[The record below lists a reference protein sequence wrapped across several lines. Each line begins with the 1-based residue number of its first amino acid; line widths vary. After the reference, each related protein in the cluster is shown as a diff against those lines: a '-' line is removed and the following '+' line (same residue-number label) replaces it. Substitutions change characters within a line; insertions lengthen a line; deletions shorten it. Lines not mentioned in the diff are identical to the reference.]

1 MMRRTTYTSKRII
14 KMLFGILTIL
24 LLSTQEIWGQTYSID
39 LYAQNY
45 AGGSG
50 TKNDPYLISNDKEL
64 AKLARDVNNGN
75 TSQAF
80 LGKYFKLT
88 ADIDLSGGIWMP
100 IGKYYNYGNGNG
112 NNRLFFGKFDGNG
125 HVIKNMH
132 IQWEGTDAWSA
143 WGLFSTLQGS
153 SSTNLT
159 TVTNLII
166 ENAVVEKKPGFKPY
180 GPGYNVGVV
189 AGEIYGNT
197 ELSNII
203 IRGSE
208 IKDND
213 ETYEI
218 NNESKI
224 GGISGNVQT
233 DSKNETFRIFNIAA
247 DTKINMLK
255 NTSVFNNKFH
265 IAQGFGRFSYD
276 MKGGDNIIEPT
287 NIYLFGNGL
296 NIENTSTNIN
306 KGGITANCQNENN
319 AKKYTS
325 TWYYTQDVTGGKN
338 LGIKV
343 NAATFANDFVDKA
356 NTLITTK
363 SLEEDKNPWTFTNG
377 ALNMYS
383 KIDVSLVENTYNRND
398 LQVSYTLTSNQFK
411 DEYTFSW
418 TVEGEAITPN
428 KGSNGK
434 TITLP
439 LSNKKRTGVVIIT
452 NGNTGSV
459 ILKKHFE
466 IKPKYYS
473 IDLYADSYSGGTG
486 TKEDPIIISSD
497 LELAK
502 LARDVETWQM
512 KDSKYFKLA
521 NDISLDK
528 GLWMPIGN
536 TKYSWA
542 FFKGKFDGDGHTI
555 DNMHICWKDNSGS
568 WGAWGLFSVLNGQ
581 ASDEARV
588 CRITNL
594 IIDNAVVEKEEGYM
608 PVGNGLNIGILAGEL
623 AGGNSEISNIIIRN
637 SKITDNKETYTTP
650 EIAVGGIVG
659 KAVDGQIYRIY
670 NLSSEADINM
680 FDHASLKSGNTCLAE
695 GIGYYGV
702 VNNSNSFV
710 ILPTNIYVHG
720 KVSTANNRCKVG
732 EVVGNRN
739 VNAESGETATWYY
752 ANKTN
757 SSSSNIATN
766 GTQKSEVDFATTFAS
781 QNNLYISANN
791 FQDKLNWSYT
801 SGTGFNFGSTKL
813 TVKRGYNTIITAE
826 TIEGNAGNEKY
837 FWYTSSDKKNWTLQN
852 ENNAYN
858 DFSISLEDYDQ
869 FVYALLED
877 GSSQSGV
884 AKIDARKVDA
894 VMKTNEETNT
904 LYIEIT
910 NNIWENN
917 DKLNVTYSWVKN
929 GKEETVA
936 PTFDKSSLAPTD
948 KLSCHVIVTT
958 KDGVE
963 LLNKWLVYA
972 KSVVYLCPAGVTVTT
987 ADGKTISYNAGDDS
1001 NDGLTPATAVRTWKG
1016 AYSKLTVKGS
1026 WDDNTIV
1033 LMGKS
1038 DQSVTNDGSD
1048 GFPNNND
1055 YYSSSEK
1062 WENAKASSPF
1072 FRNTTIT
1079 GSWDGVDYKGVIEMY
1094 GGHYRN
1100 HSIAIFGDTRFQ
1112 YLAFNRNPNNTEGD
1126 YFDILYC
1133 QFYNLEMGEG
1143 IQMTNYQKMYQGDG
1157 TIKGAVSTSFQIFG
1171 GFMDDNRF
1179 SPLSTEGNLKKMDDA
1194 LPHGREGF
1202 KIKIKSGHFSTICV
1216 GGRQTTDN
1224 RNGVMGSPN
1233 MPIKCTIDVDI
1244 DRNFND
1250 NHNENNSDLDVAVV
1264 LAGNHEGAM
1273 VGDVDIIIK
1282 SGKIGRVV
1290 NGSLGARRNTSNYN
1304 APYNTY
1310 MGRANILIDPEHSE
1324 NNNNTDINSRVEITE
1339 IYGGSTGRGFQGG
1352 QWIENPFY
1360 GYSTITIKGGT
1371 FLIPTKCTPEEI
1383 FSGIYGA
1390 GAGGMN
1396 GIGDDT
1402 NHTTDE
1408 RIPYWTNS
1416 STKSVMAFG
1425 NYYTAKNNLCMYKCY
1440 NADTHTY
1447 TEVDPRLT
1455 NNKIIIEGGIFGSET
1470 RKIDGIY
1477 GGGSGYMS
1485 KDLWIADSK
1494 PSTYGGNIYGK
1505 AGETVTSLTINGGEF
1520 YCKNGIFAGGRGT
1533 DYYYATK
1540 AYNGNPDDYQE
1551 LGKIYGNVELTI
1563 NGGKF
1568 HCPIFGGGYGVADA
1582 KLLNSNNINTLEN
1595 MARLY
1600 GSSTVKI
1607 NGGTFFEN
1615 IYGGGDMAVVEKGTN
1630 VIISDRADIRADVFA
1645 GGNGRIKRA
1654 DTDYTINNNTWHP
1667 EKVGKVLG
1675 NTNLTFFGSTKVA
1688 PYIYGDIYGGG
1699 NLAQVEGDTH
1709 INMYA
1714 ANFAGEIFGGG
1725 KGRITDNNGKELYTY
1740 ADVTGNTFVSLAKDQ
1755 GVQINDKEKEEDN
1768 YSINVIWNKKL
1779 DSTKE
1784 NFIEWDTNK
1793 AKFFAD
1799 GKFLNPHNIYGG
1811 GNLACNVT
1819 GKATL
1824 NIQKGMTPF
1833 SLLKTTEWKVAYDDN
1848 NNPHFSVFGGGYGL
1862 NTTVDNTD
1870 VTVNVEGDYSVYDAE
1885 IEDDTEQLSK
1895 GQTPLRAKSDMN
1907 VFDNSKGIPNF
1918 TILAVLGGG
1927 YAGTVDND
1935 AKVTIDGKTFIHRV
1949 YGGGFGDPKSTSNNE
1964 TGKIG
1969 GNTEVYVKGGNIY
1982 GDVFGGGAGVKPK
1995 KDASST
2001 YTYFTNVAKVY
2012 ETTKVEVSDDAHV
2025 YGNVYGGGDMANI
2038 GSYETHD
2045 NPEAYFGNKPKS
2057 ISTFDQTNGKFIS
2070 YEATDYKSFVNIIGG
2085 NIFGEIFAGGKGLK
2099 KAEAPEYNKVGRI
2112 NGNTILHIANTNEA
2126 GMERITPMVWN
2137 RVYGGCAYGV
2147 VDGNTLVHVEGGML
2161 GLNIFGGGYG
2171 DIPITNDKT
2180 DDNSGQSTASSTLEQ
2195 VLGKKD
2201 TKNEGTYACILGN
2214 TKVQIDGGEWLWDR
2228 KADKNGNIT
2237 TWLDVQSD
2245 SEKVCENLD
2254 EFKDIIYAIHNAN
2267 TLGEITNAKA
2277 KAAMSRIINN
2287 KDTKEFFELT
2297 DGDFGSASFSK
2308 NHNIF
2313 GGGNRACYVGYD
2325 INGNSTGDGTGEAI
2339 VEINHSP
2346 VTEIIGAN
2354 GKSLNILDFTTLQ
2367 GLCWYLAEKNSNN
2380 PQFSVF
2386 GAGYGANTKV
2396 RNAKVY
2402 AQAGAMI
2409 EENGTPNKING
2420 KYFRY
2425 ASQEE
2430 DRLKYTNFE
2439 TNLYIDYMA
2448 VSKEDKKLYYGSV
2461 DGTSDDADTFRR
2473 YYNTRMAWILGIP
2486 GFTFQEIHGGGFS
2499 GYVKEDTYVETNN
2512 QLTCYNIYGGGLGA
2526 LPYGT
2531 LNETTDKDNHYDFGS
2546 VGGNSKVFFKSGN
2559 VARNVYGGGAGI
2571 ESIRVSGNNIVS
2583 LDSKT
2588 GSIIDFPD
2596 MARVKGKT
2604 EVHIYG
2610 ENVGVPPLVIDR
2622 TVIMGNV
2629 YGGGDVANVG
2639 LNTQKATAK
2648 KIDDAES
2655 LSPSNFTSFVNVRGG
2670 TILSKIFAGGNG
2682 RTADVC
2688 GDYTKL
2694 GGIYGNACVV
2704 TGRPVMTYPY
2714 NEFATGSTTEYT
2726 STSLNPSEEK
2736 YLVNPDATV
2745 NKDLMPSIMNSIYGG
2760 GQNGT
2765 VYGNTLVAIKDGAL
2779 YYNIFGGG
2787 WGDEET
2793 NTSANITGNTNLSIT
2808 GGQAMLT
2815 SYWSTTMRNWEPATI
2830 VGDKTYS
2837 PQYIPATQKFKVN
2850 HNIYGGGD
2858 KTCVVGEKDKDGNLV
2873 ENSGNT
2879 YIKLEKGLLHD
2890 NTQLLSG
2897 VSTTQFFNSN
2907 EWKEIFNKVGSPHFC
2922 VFGGGFGEK
2931 TFVLNDSH
2939 IEVAMEARGSIN
2951 KGNDII
2957 KGEEHKHFFSDYSMM
2972 DIVGGGFSG
2981 QVNGTTHIYGAGGA
2995 SCRRV
3000 FGGGFYSSVKATD
3013 INIKAIDCHDIFGG
3027 GFMGDVEKETKVVI
3041 GSQDS
3046 KTSTFG
3052 NDDIYIHGNVYGGN
3066 DVSGA
3071 VNIVL
3076 DSNGYFK
3083 DNGGTGTNV
3092 NIYGGHIYG
3101 DVYGAGNGNYLYALD
3116 KKGNKK
3122 VTVNEY
3128 YPVNPNDSESETIPL
3143 VYTVPMR
3150 ETMPSYMAASDAAKI
3165 VNINS
3170 WRPITNKVNID
3181 IKGNSTSDIITI
3193 DGDVYGGGNSASVKK
3208 VHDYDSDNQE
3218 GAIKINIGN
3227 NVNIRSVFM
3236 GCNGEALF
3244 AKSEDN
3250 DFMNKFQK
3258 LNGDVENG
3266 KELNLADTID
3276 WINDPSNKG
3285 ISTIYL
3291 STENAQRPLVYPHLL
3306 DLYFQS
3312 VETDIQGQ
3320 LTWNGSESGDG
3331 LTNCNIGTFCCGGN
3345 RGNMSVYPNSVGNVV
3360 DYTFPAGLVITNKI
3374 VGGCNNAN
3382 YNYKD
3387 LVTHEGGY
3395 LLGNTHSEYPF
3406 IKLTIKNKFEP
3417 KEDNNAYIG
3426 GNVYGGCYQAG
3437 TVRGDISVILQSDM
3451 LEGKSKEK
3459 LDNSNDFLSSK
3470 PQYSA
3475 LNVYG
3480 AGYGMESYV
3489 YGNTDVRVAE
3499 GMKCDTVSTTS
3510 DIFNASGV
3518 SANFVYGG
3526 GQQGNVIGVTNVDV
3540 LNGHIYKSVTGGSYS
3555 GYVWGST
3562 QVKVGYPIYYK
3573 VKDKQS
3579 GIYLLNRSDKNNKF
3593 IDHEGN
3599 TETGAILSDLAS
3611 ETIKQDIKLI
3621 AGDIISQA
3629 VYESIIGKQGLT
3641 TEFVKNDC
3649 FEKCISKPASPLTWN
3664 DINIKIGEAVYGGG
3678 YSVAQ
3683 GTSVLANDST
3693 VLKYT
3698 DRYNIDKAFT
3708 TENSRL
3714 VDLAEL
3720 PNGTTKGFGGNTTI
3734 LVADNSNPSSTR
3746 DHITISHQEMKSI
3759 VLPKGTDLFG
3769 YYYKDK
3775 NGNYRYISLQDHYF
3789 YGGGEEYAKPEEQG
3803 TDKNIYV
3810 YDSEGG
3816 IFGDGH
3822 QSYAE
3827 GFRSADLTGY
3837 GFAGTTINK
3846 PKIINTFQRM
3856 DILRLEDNCFNVL
3869 GARDYATN
3877 VTNKTPYSIARVGEI
3892 QMFAKN
3898 IALKGNKLQ
3907 GKTVNRAR
3915 NYMGLANNIHYVG
3928 AVTSNVPF
3936 NEASKEAWR
3945 NDTGEIPASGDY
3957 ANKSYL
3963 EVKQSYI
3970 DQYKKDTDEATFQKR
3985 NEGTA
3990 KNMIGIASGY
4000 ALKIQNV
4007 QELYDA
4013 NKKIVDKIYY
4023 GPIYGVIEMNLIDVR
4038 EDEGGGYVYA
4048 DNVHKR
4054 DNGNNPDFLETTGNF
4069 VFPYDAKQNRY
4080 IVDDCFPTGFSGLKT
4095 NDPDSEI
4102 DVHYWYVTGFN
4113 YYYNAHITCFTY
4125 KDAMKFNNDNS
4136 DGLTVLAGL
4145 KPNQPVTV
4153 HSWKM
4158 RSGHPDNKNDYSC
4171 DLEYRNYLP
4180 GKTEGNVDIDNEDV
4194 AGKYTLRVGGSSSYT
4209 YSNPEASDT
4218 EDANKGFAAVLPM
4231 NATGAFDSNNYIR
4244 QALPSELNN
4253 GDAKISFELSDN
4265 VNNTTTEYFNKHLS
4279 KKCLATLILKAP
4291 AYSKYNSEKDN
4302 KPIISKVATSTF
4314 FTLSATGNYEKVENN
4329 TNLSEGKDY
4338 YIKNGIEGEYAKVN
4352 NTTKIFKK
4360 NTDGYAPVNNIKDV
4374 IAGENYFCEVPRI
4387 YTYTIYLTIEYVQG
4401 PNINGNIT
4409 VDNCALPGEM
4419 IRLKKNNVTIAADQ
4433 AFSANGYYWRIGK
4446 RKKNADGKWEFED
4459 NTEWNITKKAAGYD
4473 TYKQGDAKTA
4483 EGLFKNCKYD
4493 KTNDYLD
4500 IPAYYFMNGY
4510 GVQLGITM
4518 NGLDKIFTVDMD
4530 NDNEFLIHNYHRM
4543 NPHKEGLDLHLAE
4556 AIKRAKEEKDV
4567 ATGTTTVPF
4576 AEPRIYI
4583 SDLSDL
4589 TAFIN
4594 FIDTIGADGK
4604 APRYGANAQF
4614 VLQKDLT
4621 VPSDFV
4627 CGTGIFHGIFHGN
4640 GHVIHGLPQD
4650 KSLLAENQGQIYN
4663 LGLESGNIAAK
4674 GSTNGGAY
4682 HCCFEQNPS
4691 SSPSSSEAS
4700 SSLSDGV
4707 STPFAPIV
4715 YRMDGSADTHYT
4727 SDDFKYGRVAYDLNE
4742 YYLRARY
4749 SNEATNPDDMK
4760 ALKYVYD
4767 YYANGDYQY
4776 ANRTDAITGKNTG
4789 ITYLR
4794 TGLDSDLPNY
4804 EQAETRHNQAHDIDK
4819 ARVKAGSSS
4828 ASSSSPSSS
4837 TPSSSSPSSAPSSS
4851 SPSSFDGVSTPFA
4864 YEPLFDANHAATTL
4878 AASNIMND
4886 FIFWGQ
4892 KLQATPESC
4901 PQAIESHQ
4909 NCYMTNRVY
4918 RTAGYYGDTKL
4929 DAFHYNAYNYLG
4941 GTMTTYV
4948 HQPSITAIDFTC
4960 KGDISKATKT
4970 INGIFYPPV
4979 DDNAKVF
4986 SDFSV
4991 KNDVTKNLLVY
5002 TNNNVDIDSDTEAYD
5017 VVNKYLRYNEST
5029 RESLIKG
5036 HHVFTNTEGFT
5047 TAFLHL
5053 VERTADNKNSE
5064 GGICENNNF
5073 CAPLP
5078 FTVTNRAWYVRK
5090 PQQYANDNTGAW
5102 EGICLPFT
5110 VHKVVAS
5117 INGEITHF
5125 YGIPTTDEL
5134 STPALNTHTL
5144 HHEYWLRGLTTVGK
5158 DGTDIAATFQRPG
5171 LTSDGLFMPI
5181 AESSGSTSAGSSSPS
5196 AGSGSTSAGSG
5207 SPSLSEGVSY
5217 TFATPFFI
5225 DTYESRLYNKDAN
5238 PYYAAP
5244 HTYSNYPLLTSEVPY
5259 IVRFPGD
5266 GYYEFDLSSKFY
5278 NDILGKSEPE
5288 QTVAFN
5294 AYGYENMETSYG
5306 SITIPVT
5313 KQMATTKDGYTHC
5326 GTFAAKDIKKD
5337 AIYSMNDKGNAFI
5350 SETSTATSIM
5360 PFRTY
5365 MTAKT
5370 TKAKALS
5377 YAPSMIKIAE
5387 STGIDKIT
5395 PEIGVAD
5402 KDDATGSYLIVRPI
5416 NNNKVRIESNIST
5429 TIYVYTITGQLYR
5442 ILDVIPGNSVYSGF
5456 QQGAYIFGKAK
5467 IMVQ

>member
-1 MMRRTTYTSKRII
+1 
-14 KMLFGILTIL
+14 MLLGILTIL
-24 LLSTQEIWGQTYSID
+24 LMSTQEIWGQDKYYSID
-39 LYAQNY
+39 IYAQNY

-112 NNRLFFGKFDGNG
+112 NNRLFFGKFDGDG

-132 IQWEGTDAWSA
+132 IQWEGSDTWSA

-166 ENAVVEKKPGFKPY
+166 ENAKVEKKPDYKPY

-189 AGEIYGNT
+189 AGELYPNI

-203 IRGSE
+203 IRGSV
-208 IKDND
+208 ITDND

-218 NNESKI
+218 NNETKI
-224 GGISGNVQT
+224 GGIAGNIQDNGT
-233 DSKNETFRIFNIAA
+233 YRIFNIAA
-247 DTKINMLK
+247 DTQINMLK
-255 NTSVFNNKFH
+255 NTGIFNNKFC
-265 IAQGFGRFSYD
+265 IAQGFGSFSYD
-276 MKGGDNIIEPT
+276 MNGGGGNTIQPT

-296 NIENTSTNIN
+296 NVESSNSETNKNIN
-306 KGGITANCQNENN
+306 KGGITANCKNEGN

-325 TWYYTQDVTGGKN
+325 TWYYTTSVDGGKN
-338 LGIKV
+338 LGAQKTD
-343 NAATFANDFVDKA
+343 AAFKGEFAKIA
-356 NTLITTK
+356 NEFITKNNLTK
-363 SLEEDKNPWTFTNG
+363 EKTTWYFNNNNISMNKNQ
-377 ALNMYS
+377 
-383 KIDVSLVENTYNRND
+383 DVYVVENYNRND
-398 LQVSYTLTSNQFK
+398 YNVSFSIDGISPETDYT
-411 DEYTFSW
+411 YTW
-418 TVEGEAITPN
+418 KVDNKEITPLE
-428 KGSNGK
+428 GGK
-434 TITLP
+434 SISLE
-439 LSNKKRTGVVIIT
+439 LSNKKREGVVTIT
-452 NGNTGSV
+452 DSKTQKEVMTKNFV
-459 ILKKHFE
+459 IN
-466 IKPKYYS
+466 PKYYS
-473 IDLYADSYSGGTG
+473 IDLYADNYAQGSGSET
-486 TKEDPIIISSD
+486 DPYIISND

-502 LARDVETWQM
+502 LAYDVDKGTATAG
-512 KDSKYFKLA
+512 KYFKLS
-521 NDISLDK
+521 NDINLDK
-528 GLWMPIGN
+528 ALWIPIGSTN
-536 TKYSWA
+536 YEEKY
-542 FFKGKFDGDGHTI
+542 FNGKFDGDGYSI
-555 DNMHICWKDNSGS
+555 NNMRILWADTNNDWST
-568 WGAWGLFSVLNGQ
+568 WGLFSAIKGTADNET
-581 ASDEARV
+581 AF

-594 IIDNAVVEKEEGYM
+594 VMDHALIEKESNTNQTEKSGNVAVL
-608 PVGNGLNIGILAGEL
+608 VGEVLTTGF
-623 AGGNSEISNIIIRN
+623 SEISNIIVRN
-637 SKITDNKETYTTP
+637 SVITDNNESYKRKQFR
-650 EIAVGGIVG
+650 VGGIIG
-659 KAVDGQIYRIY
+659 NLEDNHITRLF
-670 NLSSEADINM
+670 NLSAQVEIKMLSNATLSDKCYM
-680 FDHASLKSGNTCLAE
+680 AE
-695 GIGYYGV
+695 GIGRYGAPKT
-702 VNNSNSFV
+702 SSSYA
-710 ILPTNIYVHG
+710 IPLTNIYVHG
-720 KVSTANNRCKVG
+720 SIETTINSNNCYIGGVIGNNANN
-732 EVVGNRN
+732 NN
-739 VNAESGETATWYY
+739 ITSTSSTWYY
-752 ANKTN
+752 TEAVNVATTN
-757 SSSSNIATN
+757 VVNY
-766 GTQKSEVDFATTFAS
+766 GTKQPLADFANIFAVNCNS
-781 QNNLYISANN
+781 YIAEKNIDGKSVWTYINSIG
-791 FQDKLNWSYT
+791 FKFSFTRLT
-801 SGTGFNFGSTKL
+801 VERGFNAE
-813 TVKRGYNTIITAE
+813 ITAE
-826 TIEGNAGNEKY
+826 TVKGNAANEKY
-837 FWYTSSDKKNWTLQN
+837 FWYTSANKKIWELQN
-852 ENNAYN
+852 KDAASNP
-858 DFSISLEDYDQ
+858 FTLPRKDYDQ
-869 FVYALLED
+869 YVYAELAD
-877 GSSQSGV
+877 GSSRSGIIKIEAV
-884 AKIDARKVDA
+884 RVEAKLIS
-894 VMKTNEETNT
+894 NSGENT
-904 LYIEIT
+904 ISINVT
-910 NNIWENN
+910 NNIWNNNDYLNITYTWVKNDDEEHPVSTTSTYDKSELGNN
-917 DKLNVTYSWVKN
+917 DKLK
-929 GKEETVA
+929 
-936 PTFDKSSLAPTD
+936 
-948 KLSCHVIVTT
+948 CHVVVKSQDGIV
-958 KDGVE
+958 
-963 LLNKWLVYA
+963 LLDNWLVYV
-972 KSVVYLCPAGVTVTT
+972 KSVIYICPAGVTVGSTT
-987 ADGKTISYNAGDDS
+987 YNAGNDN
-1001 NDGLTPATAVRTWKG
+1001 NDGLTPETAVLTWNG
-1016 AYSKLTVKGS
+1016 AYTKLDKEGS
-1026 WDDNTIV
+1026 WDDNIIV
-1033 LMGKS
+1033 LMGRS
-1038 DQSVTNDGSD
+1038 DYGVTNNSSNGFTSVT
-1048 GFPNNND
+1048 F
-1055 YYSSSEK
+1055 YSSSD
-1062 WENAKASSPF
+1062 WEDKKKNSPF
-1072 FRNTTIT
+1072 FKNATIT
-1079 GSWDGVDYKGVIEMY
+1079 GSWNDVDYHGVMQMKGGSNRDESLPIY
-1094 GGHYRN
+1094 
-1100 HSIAIFGDTRFQ
+1100 GDTRFQ
-1112 YLAFNRNPNNTEGD
+1112 HLTFERSNNNSD
-1126 YFDILYC
+1126 KYDILYC
-1133 QFYNLEMGEG
+1133 QYNNLEMGEG
-1143 IQMTNYQKMYQGDG
+1143 IQMINYRDMFDADG
-1157 TIKGAVSTSFQIFG
+1157 TISGAKSTSFQIFG
-1171 GFMDDNRF
+1171 GFKDDARF
-1179 SPLSTEGNLKKMDDA
+1179 RNLWQGDNLKKMDES
-1194 LPHGREGF
+1194 LPHGHEGF
-1202 KIKIKSGHFSTICV
+1202 SIKIKSGHYSTICV
-1216 GGRQTTDN
+1216 GGRQTQSN
-1224 RNGVMGSPN
+1224 INGLMGSPN
-1233 MPIKCTIDVDI
+1233 MPIKCTIDIDI
-1244 DRNFND
+1244 DRDFND
-1250 NHNENNSDLDVAVV
+1250 KHTSGNGDKTPTLDVAVV

-1290 NGSLGARRNTSNYN
+1290 NGSLGAKRKVNDNSN
-1304 APYNTY
+1304 APYNTF
-1310 MGRANILIDPEHSE
+1310 MGRANILIDPAQSE
-1324 NNNNTDINSRVEITE
+1324 NNKQTKDINSRVEITE
-1339 IYGGSTGRGFQGG
+1339 IYGGSAGRGFGDNEEV
-1352 QWIENPFY
+1352 ENPFY
-1360 GYSTITIKGGT
+1360 GQSTITIKGGT
-1371 FLIPTKCTPEEI
+1371 FLIPTECNQDMI

-1396 GIGDDT
+1396 GIGDDA
-1402 NHTTDE
+1402 NHTPDT
-1408 RIPYWTNS
+1408 RIPYWNDVNTKSVINFGGYATAKDKLCLYHCYNS
-1416 STKSVMAFG
+1416 STRTF
-1425 NYYTAKNNLCMYKCY
+1425 T
-1440 NADTHTY
+1440 DI
-1447 TEVDPRLT
+1447 DPRETST
-1455 NNKIIIEGGIFGSET
+1455 NIIIEGGIFGSST
-1470 RKIDGIY
+1470 KPIDGIY
-1477 GGGSGYMS
+1477 AGGSGYMS
-1485 KDLWIADSK
+1485 LDLWPHKGIPSK
-1494 PSTYGGNIYGK
+1494 VGGNIYGK
-1505 AGETVTSLTINGGEF
+1505 AGETVASMTINGGEF

-1533 DYYYATK
+1533 DYFYAKKDNNKIYGT
-1540 AYNGNPDDYQE
+1540 PSDYTD

-1568 HCPIFGGGYGVADA
+1568 HCPVFGGGYGVADA
-1582 KLLNSNNINTLEN
+1582 KLLNSNDINTLNN

-1607 NGGTFFEN
+1607 NGGTFFDN

-1630 VIISDRADIRADVFA
+1630 VIISDSADIRADVFA

-1654 DTDYTINNNTWHP
+1654 NSDYNIKDDTWKP
-1667 EKVGKVLG
+1667 EIVGKVLG
-1675 NTNLTFFGSTKVA
+1675 NTNLTFFGSTTVA

-1699 NLAQVEGDTH
+1699 NLAQVGGNTH

-1725 KGRITDNNGKELYTY
+1725 KGSITDGKGKAIAKDLYTY
-1740 ADVTGNTFVSLAKDQ
+1740 ANVNGNTFVSLAKDQ
-1755 GVQINDKEKEEDN
+1755 GVQIKDEKKEEDN
-1768 YSINVIWNKKL
+1768 YSINVIWNRKL

-1784 NFIEWDTNK
+1784 NFIKWDTNK
-1793 AKFFAD
+1793 TAFFAN

-1811 GNLACNVT
+1811 GNLACDVT

-1824 NIQKGMTPF
+1824 DIQKGMTSF
-1833 SLLKTTEWKVAYDDN
+1833 SLLKTAEWKAAYDDN

-1862 NTTVDNTD
+1862 NTTVGNTD

-1885 IEDDTEQLSK
+1885 IKDDTEQLSK
-1895 GQTPLRAKSDMN
+1895 GQTPLRAKGEMN

-1927 YAGTVDND
+1927 YAGTVDSD
-1935 AKVTIDGKTFIHRV
+1935 AKVTIDGNTFIHRV
-1949 YGGGFGDPKSTSNNE
+1949 YGGGFGDPTSTSNNN

-1995 KDASST
+1995 KETSGT
-2001 YTYFTNVAKVY
+2001 YTYFTDVAKVDK
-2012 ETTKVEVSDDAHV
+2012 TTKVEVSDDAHV
-2025 YGNVYGGGDMANI
+2025 FGNVYGGGDMANI
-2038 GSYETHD
+2038 GSYITLTDKVE
-2045 NPEAYFGNKPKS
+2045 YYGNKPKS
-2057 ISTFDQTNGKFIS
+2057 TSTFDQTNGDFIS
-2070 YEATDYKSFVNIIGG
+2070 YEATNYKSFVNIVGG

-2099 KAEAPEYNKVGRI
+2099 KADAPEYNKVGRI

-2126 GMERITPMVWN
+2126 GMERITPMVWS

-2147 VDGNTLVHVEGGML
+2147 VDGNTLVHIEGGML

-2180 DDNSGQSTASSTLEQ
+2180 DSNSGQSTASSTLEQ

-2201 TKNEGTYACILGN
+2201 TNNEGTYACILGN
-2214 TKVQIDGGEWLWDR
+2214 TKVQIDGGAWLWDR

-2237 TWLDVQSD
+2237 TWLDAQTDSD
-2245 SEKVCENLD
+2245 RVCENLD

-2277 KAAMSRIINN
+2277 KAAMSRIVNN
-2287 KDTKEFFELT
+2287 KDTKEFFEMT
-2297 DGDFGSASFSK
+2297 DGDFGSARFTK

-2313 GGGNRACYVGYD
+2313 GGGNRACYVGYGID
-2325 INGNSTGDGTGEAI
+2325 GKSTGAGTGEAI

-2346 VTEIIGAN
+2346 VTDIIGAN
-2354 GKSLNILDFTTLQ
+2354 GKSLDILDFTTLQ
-2367 GLCWYLAEKNSNN
+2367 GLCWYLAEKNSNS

-2396 RNAKVY
+2396 RNATVY

-2409 EENGTPNKING
+2409 EQNGNQYKIDG
-2420 KYFRY
+2420 KKYRY
-2425 ASQEE
+2425 ISQEE
-2430 DRLKYTNFE
+2430 DRLEYTNFE
-2439 TNLYIDYMA
+2439 TNLYMDYMA

-2461 DGTSDDADTFRR
+2461 DGTSDDDDTFRR
-2473 YYNTRMAWILGIP
+2473 YYNTRMAWTLGIP

-2499 GYVKEDTYVETNN
+2499 GYVEEDTYVEANN
-2512 QLTCYNIYGGGLGA
+2512 QLACYNIYGGGLGA

-2531 LNETTDKDNHYDFGS
+2531 LNETTDKDNDYDFGS
-2546 VGGNSKVFFKSGN
+2546 VGRDSKVFFKSGN

-2604 EVHIYG
+2604 EVHVYG
-2610 ENVGVPPLVIDR
+2610 ENVGVPPLVIER

-2639 LNTQKATAK
+2639 LKTQKATAK

-2670 TILSKIFAGGNG
+2670 TILSKVFAGGNG
-2682 RTADVC
+2682 RTSDVC

-2714 NEFATGSTTEYT
+2714 NVATGSTTEYT
-2726 STSLNPSEEK
+2726 STSLNPSKEK

-2815 SYWSTTMRNWEPATI
+2815 SYWSTTKRNWEPAPI

-2837 PQYIPATQKFKVN
+2837 PQYIPATQIFKVN
-2850 HNIYGGGD
+2850 HHIYGGGD

-2873 ENSGNT
+2873 ANSGNT

-2897 VSTTQFFNSN
+2897 VTTTQFFSSN

-2939 IEVAMEARGSIN
+2939 IEVAMETRGSIN
-2951 KGNDII
+2951 KDNDIV
-2957 KGEEHKHFFSDYSMM
+2957 KGEEYKHFVSDYSMM

-2981 QVNGTTHIYGAGGA
+2981 QVNGTTHINGAGGA

-3000 FGGGFYSSVKATD
+3000 FGGGFYNSVKATD
-3013 INIKAIDCHDIFGG
+3013 INIKAIDCQDIFGG

-3041 GSQDS
+3041 GSQEGKTS
-3046 KTSTFG
+3046 TSTFG
-3052 NDDIYIHGNVYGGN
+3052 NDDIYVHGSVYGGN

-3076 DSNGYFK
+3076 YNNGYLK
-3083 DNGGTGTNV
+3083 DNGGKGTNV

-3193 DGDVYGGGNSASVKK
+3193 DGDVYGGGNSASVQK
-3208 VHDYDSDNQE
+3208 VHDYDSESQE
-3218 GAIKINIGN
+3218 GDIKINIGN

-3236 GCNGEALF
+3236 GCNGESLF

-3285 ISTIYL
+3285 ISTLYL
-3291 STENAQRPLVYPHLL
+3291 STVNAQRPLIYPHLL

-3312 VETDIQGQ
+3312 VETDIQGK

-3331 LTNCNIGTFCCGGN
+3331 LTNCTIGTFCCGGN

-3426 GNVYGGCYQAG
+3426 GNVYGGCYQTG
-3437 TVRGDISVILQSDM
+3437 TVRGDIAIILQSDM

-3480 AGYGMESYV
+3480 GGYGMESYV
-3489 YGNTDVRVAE
+3489 YGNTDVIMAE
-3499 GMKCDTVSTTS
+3499 GLKCSAPSTS
-3510 DIFNASGV
+3510 SSGEFNASGV

-3540 LNGHIYKSVTGGSYS
+3540 LNGHIYKAVTGGSYS

-3579 GIYLLNRSDKNNKF
+3579 GIYLLERTDKSNKY

-3599 TETGAILSDLAS
+3599 TETGATLSDLAS

-3621 AGDIISQA
+3621 TGDIISQA

-3641 TEFVKNDC
+3641 TEFVKTDC
-3649 FEKCISKPASPLTWN
+3649 FEKCVSSPASPLTWD
-3664 DINIKIGEAVYGGG
+3664 DINICIGEAIYGGG

-3698 DRYNIDKAFT
+3698 DKYNIDKAFT
-3708 TENSRL
+3708 TNNSRL
-3714 VDLAEL
+3714 VGLTEL

-3734 LVADNSNPSSTR
+3734 LVADNSDPSSTR
-3746 DHITISHQEMKSI
+3746 DTCDHITISHQEMKSI
-3759 VLPKGTDLFG
+3759 ELPNGTDLFG
-3769 YYYKDK
+3769 YYYKHKD
-3775 NGNYRYISLQDHYF
+3775 GNYRFISLQDSYF
-3789 YGGGEEYAKPEEQG
+3789 YGDGYDKPVGQSD

-3827 GFRSADLTGY
+3827 GFRCADLTGY
-3837 GFAGTTINK
+3837 GFVGTTINK

-3898 IALKGNKLQ
+3898 IALDGNKLQ
-3907 GKTVNRAR
+3907 DKSVKRAR
-3915 NYMGLANNIHYVG
+3915 NYIGLANNIHYVG

-3945 NDTGEIPASGDY
+3945 NDIGKVPASGEY

-3970 DQYKKDTDEATFQKR
+3970 DQYKKDKDEATFQKR

-4069 VFPYDAKQNRY
+4069 VFPYEEKQNRY
-4080 IVDDCFPTGFSGLKT
+4080 IVDDCFPTGFYGLKT
-4095 NDPDSEI
+4095 DDPDSEI

-4113 YYYNAHITCFTY
+4113 YYYNAHITGYTY

-4145 KPNQPVTV
+4145 KPNQPVAV

-4158 RSGHPDNKNDYSC
+4158 RSGHPTDTNEYSC

-4180 GKTEGNVDIDNEDV
+4180 AKTEGNVDMDNQDV
-4194 AGKYTLRVGGSSSYT
+4194 SGKYQLNIGASSSEKY
-4209 YSNPEASDT
+4209 DG
-4218 EDANKGFAAVLPM
+4218 KGFAAILPM
-4231 NATGAFDSNNYIR
+4231 NGVFDEKNNYVHKE
-4244 QALPSELNN
+4244 LPSELNN

-4291 AYSKYNSEKDN
+4291 AYSEYSETVK
-4302 KPIISKVATSTF
+4302 KPIISKVATSAF

-4329 TNLSEGKDY
+4329 TNLSEGIDY
-4338 YIKNGIEGEYAKVN
+4338 YIKNGIEGEYAKVDPSL
-4352 NTTKIFKK
+4352 IYKK
-4360 NTDGYAPVNNIKDV
+4360 NTDGYASVNIKDV

-4419 IRLKKNNVTIAADQ
+4419 IRLKKNNVAIAADQ

-4446 RKKNADGKWEFED
+4446 RKKNADGKWVFED
-4459 NTEWNITKKAAGYD
+4459 ATEWDTTNKATGYD

-4530 NDNEFLIHNYHRM
+4530 DDNEFLIHNYHRM
-4543 NPHKEGLDLHLAE
+4543 NPHKEGLNLHLAE
-4556 AIKRAKEEKDV
+4556 AIKRAKEEKDA

-4627 CGTGIFHGIFHGN
+4627 CGTGIFHGILHGN

-4674 GSTNGGAY
+4674 GSTNAGAY
-4682 HCCFEQNPS
+4682 HCCFEQAPS
-4691 SSPSSSEAS
+4691 SSP

-4749 SNEATNPDDMK
+4749 SNEASNPDDMK

-4819 ARVKAGSSS
+4819 ARVKVA
-4828 ASSSSPSSS
+4828 
-4837 TPSSSSPSSAPSSS
+4837 
-4851 SPSSFDGVSTPFA
+4851 SFDGVSTPFA

-4892 KLQATPESC
+4892 KLQTTPESC

-4909 NCYMTNRVY
+4909 NCYMTNHVY

-4929 DAFHYNAYNYLG
+4929 DAFHYNAYNYSG

-4960 KGDISKATKT
+4960 KGDISKAIGTN
-4970 INGIFYPPV
+4970 NGIFYPPV

-4991 KNDVTKNLLVY
+4991 KDDVTKNLLVY

-5017 VVNKYLRYNEST
+5017 VVNKYLSYNEST

-5078 FTVTNRAWYVRK
+5078 FTVTNRAWYIRK
-5090 PQQYANDNTGAW
+5090 PQQYANDKTGAW

-5110 VHKVVAS
+5110 VHKVAAS

-5125 YGIPTTDEL
+5125 YGTPTADEL
-5134 STPALNTHTL
+5134 SNPATNTHTL
-5144 HHEYWLRGLTTVGK
+5144 HHEYWLRGLTTVGN

-5171 LTSDGLFMPI
+5171 LAS
-5181 AESSGSTSAGSSSPS
+5181 AGSPSAGSSSSS
-5196 AGSGSTSAGSG
+5196 AGSGSS
-5207 SPSLSEGVSY
+5207 SLSEGVSY

-5225 DTYESRLYNKDAN
+5225 NTYESRLYNKDAN
-5238 PYYAAP
+5238 PYYANK

-5350 SETSTATSIM
+5350 SEASTATSVM

-5402 KDDATGSYLIVRPI
+5402 KDEATGSYLIVRPI

-5456 QQGAYIFGKAK
+5456 QQGAYVFGKTK

>member
-24 LLSTQEIWGQTYSID
+24 LLSTQEIWGQTYSKD

-50 TKNDPYLISNDKEL
+50 TKNDPYLISNDMEL

-88 ADIDLSGGIWMP
+88 ADIDLKNGIWMP

-125 HVIKNMH
+125 HVIKNMR
-132 IQWEGTDAWSA
+132 IQWEGTDTWSA
-143 WGLFSTLQGS
+143 WGLFSTLQGA

-166 ENAVVEKKPGFKPY
+166 ENAVVEKKQGFKPY

-247 DTKINMLK
+247 DTQINMLK
-255 NTSVFNNKFH
+255 NTSVFNNKFC
-265 IAQGFGRFSYD
+265 IAQGFGRFSYN

-287 NIYLFGNGL
+287 NIYLFGKGL
-296 NIENTSTNIN
+296 NVESSNSETNKNIN

-319 AKKYTS
+319 AKKYAS
-325 TWYYTQDVTGGKN
+325 TWYYTQNVDGGKN
-338 LGIKV
+338 LGTQKTDS
-343 NAATFANDFVDKA
+343 AFKGEFAKIA
-356 NTLITTK
+356 NEFITKNNLT
-363 SLEEDKNPWTFTNG
+363 EEKTAWYFNNNNISMNNN
-377 ALNMYS
+377 L
-383 KIDVSLVENTYNRND
+383 DVYVVENYNRND
-398 LQVSYTLTSNQFK
+398 YNVSFSIEGISPETDYT
-411 DEYTFSW
+411 YTW
-418 TVEGEAITPN
+418 KVDNKEITPA
-428 KGSNGK
+428 KGGK
-434 TITLP
+434 SISLE
-439 LSNKKRTGVVIIT
+439 LSNKKRVGVVTIT
-452 NGNTGSV
+452 DSKTQEV
-459 ILKKHFE
+459 IMTKNFV
-466 IKPKYYS
+466 INPKYYS
-473 IDLYADSYSGGTG
+473 IDLYADNYAQGSGSET
-486 TKEDPIIISSD
+486 DPYIISND

-502 LARDVETWQM
+502 LAYDVNKGTATAG
-512 KDSKYFKLA
+512 KYFKLS
-521 NDISLDK
+521 NDINLDK
-528 GLWMPIGN
+528 ALWIPIGSTN
-536 TKYSWA
+536 YEEKY
-542 FFKGKFDGDGHTI
+542 FNGKFDGDGYSI
-555 DNMHICWKDNSGS
+555 DNMRILWTDTNNGWST
-568 WGAWGLFSVLNGQ
+568 WGLFSAIKGTADN
-581 ASDEARV
+581 EANF

-594 IIDNAVVEKEEGYM
+594 VMDHALIEKEPNTNQTEKSGNVAVLVGEVLTTGY
-608 PVGNGLNIGILAGEL
+608 
-623 AGGNSEISNIIIRN
+623 SEVSNIIVRN
-637 SKITDNKETYTTP
+637 SVITDNNESYKRKQFR
-650 EIAVGGIVG
+650 VGGIIG
-659 KAVDGQIYRIY
+659 NLEDNHITRLF
-670 NLSSEADINM
+670 NLSAQVEIKMLSNATLRDKCYM
-680 FDHASLKSGNTCLAE
+680 AE
-695 GIGYYGV
+695 GIGRYGAPKT
-702 VNNSNSFV
+702 SSSYA
-710 ILPTNIYVHG
+710 IPLTNIYVHG
-720 KVSTANNRCKVG
+720 SIETTINSNNCYVGGVIGNNANN
-732 EVVGNRN
+732 NN
-739 VNAESGETATWYY
+739 ITSTSSTWYY
-752 ANKTN
+752 TEAVSVTT
-757 SSSSNIATN
+757 SNVVN
-766 GTQKSEVDFATTFAS
+766 YGTKQPLSDFANIFAENCNS
-781 QNNLYISANN
+781 YIAEKNIDGKSVWTYINSIGFKFSFTRLAVER
-791 FQDKLNWSYT
+791 
-801 SGTGFNFGSTKL
+801 GFNAE
-813 TVKRGYNTIITAE
+813 ITAE
-826 TIEGNAGNEKY
+826 TVKGTAANEKY
-837 FWYTSSDKKNWTLQN
+837 FWYTSADKKIWELQN
-852 ENNAYN
+852 KDTASNP
-858 DFSISLEDYDQ
+858 FTLPRKDYDQ
-869 FVYALLED
+869 YVYAELAD
-877 GSSQSGV
+877 GSSRSGIIKIEAV
-884 AKIDARKVDA
+884 RVEAKLIS
-894 VMKTNEETNT
+894 NSGENT
-904 LYIEIT
+904 ISVSVT
-910 NNIWENN
+910 NNIWNNN
-917 DKLNVTYSWVKN
+917 DYLNITYSWVKN
-929 GKEETVA
+929 DDEERPVST
-936 PTFDKSSLAPTD
+936 TSTYDKSKLDKND
-948 KLSCHVIVTT
+948 KLKCHVVVKSQDGIV
-958 KDGVE
+958 
-963 LLNKWLVYA
+963 LLDNWLVYV
-972 KSVVYLCPAGVTVTT
+972 KSVIYICPAGVTVGSTT
-987 ADGKTISYNAGDDS
+987 YNAGNDD
-1001 NDGLTPATAVRTWKG
+1001 NDGLTPETAVKTWNG
-1016 AYSKLTVKGS
+1016 AYSKLAKEGS
-1026 WDDNTIV
+1026 WDDNIIV
-1033 LMGKS
+1033 LMGRS
-1038 DQSVTNDGSD
+1038 DYKVTNNSSNGFTSVTFD
-1048 GFPNNND
+1048 
-1055 YYSSSEK
+1055 SSSE
-1062 WENAKASSPF
+1062 WEKQKSTSPF
-1072 FRNTTIT
+1072 FKNATIT
-1079 GSWDGVDYKGVIEMY
+1079 GSWNDVDYHGVMQMKG
-1094 GGHYRN
+1094 GGNREESLPIY
-1100 HSIAIFGDTRFQ
+1100 GDTRFQ
-1112 YLAFNRNPNNTEGD
+1112 YITFERSNVISD
-1126 YFDILYC
+1126 KYDILYC
-1133 QFYNLEMGEG
+1133 QYNNLEMGEG
-1143 IQMTNYQKMYQGDG
+1143 IQMINYKDMFDADG
-1157 TIKGAVSTSFQIFG
+1157 TIYGAKSTSFQIFG
-1171 GFMDDNRF
+1171 GFKDDARF
-1179 SPLSTEGNLKKMDDA
+1179 RNLWEGDNLKKMDES
-1194 LPHGREGF
+1194 LPHGHEGF
-1202 KIKIKSGHFSTICV
+1202 SIKIKSGHYSTICV
-1216 GGRQTTDN
+1216 GGRQTQSN
-1224 RNGVMGSPN
+1224 INGLMGSPN
-1233 MPIKCTIDVDI
+1233 MPIKCTIDIDI
-1244 DRNFND
+1244 DRDFND
-1250 NHNENNSDLDVAVV
+1250 KHTSGNGDKTPTLDVAVI

-1290 NGSLGARRNTSNYN
+1290 NGSLGAKRNVNGYNN
-1304 APYNTY
+1304 APYNTF
-1310 MGRANILIDPEHSE
+1310 MGRANILIDPAQSE
-1324 NNNNTDINSRVEITE
+1324 NNKQAKDINSRVEITE
-1339 IYGGSTGRGFQGG
+1339 IYGGSTGRGFGYNQEV
-1352 QWIENPFY
+1352 ENPFY
-1360 GYSTITIKGGT
+1360 GQSTITIKGGT
-1371 FLIPTKCTPEEI
+1371 FLIPIGCNQDMI

-1396 GIGDDT
+1396 GIGDDD
-1402 NHTTDE
+1402 NHTPDT
-1408 RIPYWTNS
+1408 RIPYWNDVNTKSVINFGGYATAKDKLCLYHCYNS
-1416 STKSVMAFG
+1416 STRTF
-1425 NYYTAKNNLCMYKCY
+1425 T
-1440 NADTHTY
+1440 DI
-1447 TEVDPRLT
+1447 DPRETST
-1455 NNKIIIEGGIFGSET
+1455 NIIIEGGIFGSST
-1470 RKIDGIY
+1470 KPIDGIY
-1477 GGGSGYMS
+1477 AGGSGYMS
-1485 KDLWIADSK
+1485 LDLWPHSGIPSK
-1494 PSTYGGNIYGK
+1494 EGGNIYGK
-1505 AGETVTSLTINGGEF
+1505 AGETVASITINGGEF
-1520 YCKNGIFAGGRGT
+1520 YCSKGIFAGGRGT

-1582 KLLNSNNINTLEN
+1582 KQKNNNTINTLNN

-1630 VIISDRADIRADVFA
+1630 VIISDSADIRADVFA
-1645 GGNGRIKRA
+1645 GGNGRTKRA
-1654 DTDYTINNNTWHP
+1654 TDNSNIENNTWNP
-1667 EKVGKVLG
+1667 EIVGKVLG

-1725 KGRITDNNGKELYTY
+1725 KGRITDDNGKAIAKNLYTY

-1755 GVQINDKEKEEDN
+1755 GVQINDEEKEEDN

-1779 DSTKE
+1779 DSTLDSTKE

-1793 AKFFAD
+1793 TQFFAN

-1811 GNLACNVT
+1811 GNLACIVT

-1824 NIQKGMTPF
+1824 DIQKGMTPF
-1833 SLLKTTEWKVAYDDN
+1833 SLLKTTEWKFAYDDN

-1862 NTTVDNTD
+1862 NTTVGNTD

-1895 GQTPLRAKSDMN
+1895 GQTPLRAKGEMN

-1927 YAGTVDND
+1927 YAGTVKND
-1935 AKVTIDGKTFIHRV
+1935 TKVTIDGKTFIHRV
-1949 YGGGFGDPKSTSNNE
+1949 YGGGFGDPTSTSNNN

-1995 KDASST
+1995 ND
-2001 YTYFTNVAKVY
+2001 TYFTDVAKV
-2012 ETTKVEVSDDAHV
+2012 EGTTKVEISDDAHV
-2025 YGNVYGGGDMANI
+2025 YGDVYGGGDMANI
-2038 GSYETHD
+2038 GSYITHT
-2045 NPEAYFGNKPKS
+2045 NKVEYYGNKPKS
-2057 ISTFDQTNGKFIS
+2057 ISTFDQTNGNFIS
-2070 YEATDYKSFVNIIGG
+2070 YKATDYKSFVNIIGG
-2085 NIFGEIFAGGKGLK
+2085 NIFGKIFAGGKGLK

-2214 TKVQIDGGEWLWDR
+2214 TKVQIDGGAWLWDR
-2228 KADKNGNIT
+2228 KADKNGKIT
-2237 TWLDVQSD
+2237 TWLDVQTD
-2245 SEKVCENLD
+2245 NEKVCENLD

-2287 KDTKEFFELT
+2287 KDTKEFFEMT
-2297 DGDFGSASFSK
+2297 DGDFGSARFSK

-2313 GGGNRACYVGYD
+2313 GGGNRACYVGYGID
-2325 INGNSTGDGTGEAI
+2325 GNSTGDGTGEAI

-2354 GKSLNILDFTTLQ
+2354 GKSLDILDFTTLQ

-2402 AQAGAMI
+2402 AQTGAMI
-2409 EENGTPNKING
+2409 ELNGTPNKIDG
-2420 KYFRY
+2420 KSFRY

-2499 GYVKEDTYVETNN
+2499 GYVEDSTYVEANN
-2512 QLTCYNIYGGGLGA
+2512 QLACYNIYGGGLGA

-2596 MARVKGKT
+2596 MARVNGKT

-2639 LNTQKATAK
+2639 LNTQKATAE
-2648 KIDDAES
+2648 KIDVAKS
-2655 LSPSNFTSFVNVRGG
+2655 LTPSNFTSFVNVRGG
-2670 TILSKIFAGGNG
+2670 TIFSKIFAGGKG

-2726 STSLNPSEEK
+2726 STSLDPSEQQ

-2745 NKDLMPSIMNSIYGG
+2745 NKDLMPNIMNSVYGG

-2765 VYGNTLVAIKDGAL
+2765 IYGNTLVAIKDGAL
-2779 YYNIFGGG
+2779 YYNVFGGG

-2858 KTCVVGEKDKDGNLV
+2858 KTCVVGERNKDGNLV
-2873 ENSGNT
+2873 ANSGNT

-2897 VSTTQFFNSN
+2897 VSTTQFFSSN

-2931 TFVLNDSH
+2931 TFVLSDSH

-2957 KGEEHKHFFSDYSMM
+2957 KGEEYKHFFSDYSMM

-2981 QVNGTTHIYGAGGA
+2981 QVNGTTHINGAGGA

-3013 INIKAIDCHDIFGG
+3013 INIKAIDCQDIFGG

-3052 NDDIYIHGNVYGGN
+3052 NDDIYIHGNIYGGN

-3071 VNIVL
+3071 INIVL

-3083 DNGGTGTNV
+3083 DNSGTGTNV

-3181 IKGNSTSDIITI
+3181 IKGNSTSDMITI
-3193 DGDVYGGGNSASVKK
+3193 DGDVYGGGNSASVQK
-3208 VHDYDSDNQE
+3208 SDNQV

-3331 LTNCNIGTFCCGGN
+3331 LTNCTIGTFCCGGN
-3345 RGNMSVYPNSVGNVV
+3345 RGNMSVYPNSEGNVI

-3406 IKLTIKNKFEP
+3406 IKLTIKNQFKP

-3437 TVRGDISVILQSDM
+3437 TVRGDIVIDFQSDM
-3451 LEGKSKEK
+3451 LGGKSKEK

-3480 AGYGMESYV
+3480 GGYGMESYV
-3489 YGNTDVRVAE
+3489 YGNTDIIVAK
-3499 GMKCDTVSTTS
+3499 GLKCSAPSTS
-3510 DIFNASGV
+3510 SSGEFNASGV

-3540 LNGHIYKSVTGGSYS
+3540 LNGHIYKAVTGGSYS

-3579 GIYLLNRSDKNNKF
+3579 GIYLLDRTDKSNKY

-3641 TEFVKNDC
+3641 AEFVKTDC
-3649 FEKCISKPASPLTWN
+3649 FETCVSSPASPLTWD
-3664 DINIKIGEAVYGGG
+3664 DINIQIGEAIYGGG

-3698 DRYNIDKAFT
+3698 DKYNIDKAFT

-3734 LVADNSNPSSTR
+3734 LVADNSAPSSTR

-3759 VLPKGTDLFG
+3759 VLPNGTDLFG

-3789 YGGGEEYAKPEEQG
+3789 YGDGYDKPVGQSD
-3803 TDKNIYV
+3803 TIYV

-3837 GFAGTTINK
+3837 GFASTTINN

-3898 IALKGNKLQ
+3898 IALDDSNNLQ
-3907 GKTVNRAR
+3907 EKSVKRAR

-3945 NDTGEIPASGDY
+3945 DDTGKVPASGDY

-3970 DQYKKDTDEATFQKR
+3970 DQYKDKDEATFQKR
-3985 NEGTA
+3985 NDGTA

-4054 DNGNNPDFLETTGNF
+4054 DNGKTPDFLETTGNF
-4069 VFPYDAKQNRY
+4069 VFPYDTMQNRY
-4080 IVDDCFPTGFSGLKT
+4080 IVDDCFPTGFNGLKT

-4113 YYYNAHITCFTY
+4113 YYYNAHITGFTY
-4125 KDAMKFNNDNS
+4125 KDAMKFNNDNR

-4145 KPNQPVTV
+4145 KPNQPVTI

-4158 RSGHPDNKNDYSC
+4158 RSGHPTDTNEYSC

-4180 GKTEGNVDIDNEDV
+4180 AKTEGNVDIDKEDV
-4194 AGKYTLRVGGSSSYT
+4194 AGGYVLNVGASSSEKY
-4209 YSNPEASDT
+4209 DG
-4218 EDANKGFAAVLPM
+4218 KGFAAVLPM
-4231 NATGAFDSNNYIR
+4231 NGVFDKDNDYVNR
-4244 QALPSELNN
+4244 ELPSELTD

-4291 AYSKYNSEKDN
+4291 AYSEYKSEDNN

-4329 TNLSEGKDY
+4329 TKLSEGKDY

-4352 NTTKIFKK
+4352 TTTKIFKK
-4360 NTDGYAPVNNIKDV
+4360 DAEGYAPVNIKDV
-4374 IAGENYFCEVPRI
+4374 IAGDNYFCEVPRV

-4459 NTEWNITKKAAGYD
+4459 KTEWNTTNKATGYD

-4556 AIKRAKEEKDV
+4556 AIKRAKDEKDV
-4567 ATGTTTVPF
+4567 AAGTTTVPF

-4627 CGTGIFHGIFHGN
+4627 CGTGIFQGIFHGN

-4700 SSLSDGV
+4700 SSSEAPSSSEASSSLSDGV

-4742 YYLRARY
+4742 YYLRARF
-4749 SNEATNPDDMK
+4749 SNDATKPDDMK

-4789 ITYLR
+4789 ITFLR

-4819 ARVKAGSSS
+4819 ARVKVASSS
-4828 ASSSSPSSS
+4828 ASSS
-4837 TPSSSSPSSAPSSS
+4837 T
-4851 SPSSFDGVSTPFA
+4851 PSSFDGVSTPFA
-4864 YEPLFDANHAATTL
+4864 YEPLFDDNHAATTL
-4878 AASNIMND
+4878 TASNIMND

-4941 GTMTTYV
+4941 GIMTTYV

-4960 KGDISKATKT
+4960 KGDISKSTGKN
-4970 INGIFYPPV
+4970 NGIFYPPV

-4991 KNDVTKNLLVY
+4991 KDDVTKNLLVY
-5002 TNNNVDIDSDTEAYD
+5002 TNNNVDINSDTEAYD
-5017 VVNKYLRYNEST
+5017 VVNKNLSYNEST

-5110 VHKVVAS
+5110 IHKVVAS

-5125 YGIPTTDEL
+5125 YGTPTADEL
-5134 STPALNTHTL
+5134 STPSLNTHTL
-5144 HHEYWLRGLTTVGK
+5144 HHEYWLRGLTTVDK
-5158 DGTDIAATFQRPG
+5158 NGTDIAATFQRPG

-5181 AESSGSTSAGSSSPS
+5181 AESSGSTS

-5238 PYYAAP
+5238 PYYATP

-5259 IVRFPGD
+5259 IVRFPGE

-5350 SETSTATSIM
+5350 SEASTATSVM

-5370 TKAKALS
+5370 TKAKAMS
-5377 YAPSMIKIAE
+5377 YAPYMIKIAE
-5387 STGIDKIT
+5387 STGIDKII
-5395 PEIGVAD
+5395 PEIGMAD
-5402 KDDATGSYLIVRPI
+5402 KDEATGSYLIVRPLT
-5416 NNNKVRIESNIST
+5416 NNKVRIESNIST

-5456 QQGAYIFGKAK
+5456 QQGAYIFGKTK

>member
-1 MMRRTTYTSKRII
+1 
-14 KMLFGILTIL
+14 MLFSILTIL
-24 LLSTQEIWGQTYSID
+24 LMSTQEVWGQ
-39 LYAQNY
+39 
-45 AGGSG
+45 
-50 TKNDPYLISNDKEL
+50 
-64 AKLARDVNNGN
+64 
-75 TSQAF
+75 
-80 LGKYFKLT
+80 
-88 ADIDLSGGIWMP
+88 
-100 IGKYYNYGNGNG
+100 
-112 NNRLFFGKFDGNG
+112 
-125 HVIKNMH
+125 
-132 IQWEGTDAWSA
+132 
-143 WGLFSTLQGS
+143 
-153 SSTNLT
+153 
-159 TVTNLII
+159 
-166 ENAVVEKKPGFKPY
+166 
-180 GPGYNVGVV
+180 
-189 AGEIYGNT
+189 
-197 ELSNII
+197 
-203 IRGSE
+203 
-208 IKDND
+208 
-213 ETYEI
+213 
-218 NNESKI
+218 
-224 GGISGNVQT
+224 
-233 DSKNETFRIFNIAA
+233 
-247 DTKINMLK
+247 
-255 NTSVFNNKFH
+255 
-265 IAQGFGRFSYD
+265 
-276 MKGGDNIIEPT
+276 
-287 NIYLFGNGL
+287 
-296 NIENTSTNIN
+296 
-306 KGGITANCQNENN
+306 
-319 AKKYTS
+319 
-325 TWYYTQDVTGGKN
+325 
-338 LGIKV
+338 
-343 NAATFANDFVDKA
+343 
-356 NTLITTK
+356 
-363 SLEEDKNPWTFTNG
+363 
-377 ALNMYS
+377 
-383 KIDVSLVENTYNRND
+383 KIDVKIVENTYNRND
-398 LQVSYTLTSNQFK
+398 KNVSYTLTGDNLNN
-411 DEYTFSW
+411 DYTYTW
-418 TVEGEAITPN
+418 MVEGKAITPTAE
-428 KGSNGK
+428 SNGK

-439 LSNKKRTGVVIIT
+439 LSNKKRTAVVIIKDANT
-452 NGNTGSV
+452 NTV
-459 ILKKHFE
+459 IHEKHFN

-473 IDLYADSYSGGTG
+473 IDLFADKYTGGTG
-486 TKEDPIIISSD
+486 TKEDPFIISSD

-502 LARDVETWQM
+502 LARDVETGQ
-512 KDSKYFKLA
+512 SYECKYFKLA
-521 NDISLDK
+521 NDIKLDK

-536 TKYSWA
+536 PYDSWDL
-542 FFKGKFDGDGHTI
+542 FKGKFDGDGHTI
-555 DNMHICWKDNSGS
+555 DNMHICWNDKSGKWS
-568 WGAWGLFSVLNGQ
+568 AWGLFAALQSTNG
-581 ASDEARV
+581 STEEGKCMV
-588 CRITNL
+588 TNL

-608 PVGNGLNIGILAGEL
+608 PVGNGLKIGILAGEMI
-623 AGGNSEISNIIIRN
+623 NNNIEISNIIIRN

-650 EIAVGGIVG
+650 YITIGGIVG
-659 KAVDGQIYRIY
+659 KAQDGQSYRIF
-670 NLSSEADINM
+670 NLSADVDIKM
-680 FDHASLKSGNTCLAE
+680 FDLASHKSDAYLAE
-695 GIGYYGV
+695 GFGYYGW
-702 VNNSNSFV
+702 VNNSDSHV

-720 KVSTANNRCKVG
+720 KVSTADKDNRCKVG
-732 EVVGNRN
+732 ELVGNRI
-739 VNAESGETATWYY
+739 VNAETGNTATWYY
-752 ANKTN
+752 ANKVSGPAN
-757 SSSSNIATN
+757 NVMSN
-766 GTQKSEVDFATTFAS
+766 GTQKNIADFATTFAS
-781 QNNLYISANN
+781 QNNLFLSSKN
-791 FQDKLNWSYT
+791 FQDKLNWSY
-801 SGTGFNFGSTKL
+801 SASTGFSFGITKL
-813 TVKRGYNTIITAE
+813 IVKRGTPTIITAE
-826 TIEGNAGNEKY
+826 TNNADNEKY
-837 FWYTSSDKKNWTLQN
+837 FWYTSSDKKNWTLAN

-858 DFSISLEDYDQ
+858 NFSLSLKDYDQ
-869 FVYALLED
+869 YVYAVMED
-877 GSSQSGV
+877 GSTQSGV
-884 AKIDARKVDA
+884 VKIDARRVDA
-894 VMKTNEETNT
+894 VIKTSADSKN
-904 LYIEIT
+904 LYIDIT

-917 DKLNVTYSWVKN
+917 NKLNATYSWVKN
-929 GKEETVA
+929 DKEVSTD
-936 PTFDKSSLAPTD
+936 PTFDKTSLSSTD
-948 KLSCHVIVTT
+948 KLGCHVIVTT
-958 KDGVE
+958 QDGEETIV
-963 LLNKWLVYA
+963 LLDKWLFYV
-972 KSVVYLCPAGVTVTT
+972 KSVVYLCPADVTVG
-987 ADGKTISYNAGDDS
+987 DKTYKAGNDS
-1001 NDGLTPATAVRTWKG
+1001 NDGLTPETAVQTWKG
-1016 AYSKLTVKGS
+1016 AYSKLEKQGS
-1026 WDDNTIV
+1026 WDDNIIV

-1038 DQSVTNDGSD
+1038 GQDVTNNTDN
-1048 GFPNNND
+1048 GFSSTGYWSGDNLDKWND
-1055 YYSSSEK
+1055 AKKSPLFK
-1062 WENAKASSPF
+1062 NA
-1072 FRNTTIT
+1072 TIR
-1079 GSWDGVDYKGVIEMY
+1079 GSWGGVDYAGEISMRGGNEWNKGLT
-1094 GGHYRN
+1094 
-1100 HSIAIFGDTRFQ
+1100 IFGDTRFQ
-1112 YLAFNRNPNNTEGD
+1112 YITFRRVNES
-1126 YFDILYC
+1126 YDILYC
-1133 QFYNLEMGEG
+1133 NYNNLEMGEG
-1143 IQMTNYQKMYQGDG
+1143 IQMKNYNQKFNGDG
-1157 TIKGAVSTSFQIFG
+1157 TLDGATSTSFEIFG
-1171 GFMDDNRF
+1171 GTLNDARF
-1179 SPLSTEGNLKKMDDA
+1179 RPLSTEGNLKKMEESY
-1194 LPHGREGF
+1194 PHGREGF
-1202 KIKIKSGHFSTICV
+1202 KIKIKSGHYSTICV
-1216 GGRQTTDN
+1216 GDRQIN
-1224 RNGVMGSPN
+1224 EYMNGIMGSPN
-1233 MPIKCTIDVDI
+1233 MPIKCTIDIDI
-1244 DRNFND
+1244 DRDYND
-1250 NHNENNSDLDVAVV
+1250 AHTSGNDKMTPTLDVAVV

-1273 VGDVDIIIK
+1273 VGDVNIIIK

-1290 NGSLGARRNTSNYN
+1290 NGSLGNLREVNGYN
-1304 APYNTY
+1304 APYNTF
-1310 MGRANILIDPEHSE
+1310 MGRANILIDPAQSE
-1324 NNNNTDINSRVEITE
+1324 SNKNENINSRVEITE
-1339 IYGGSTGRGFQGG
+1339 IYGGSTGRGFDKSGN
-1352 QWIENPFY
+1352 IENPFY
-1360 GYSTITIKGGT
+1360 GQSTITIKGGT
-1371 FLIPTKCTPEEI
+1371 FLIPDTCNRDNI

-1396 GIGDDT
+1396 GIGDNTHKTPDK
-1402 NHTTDE
+1402 
-1408 RIPYWTNS
+1408 RIPYWKDS
-1416 STKSVMAFG
+1416 SKKSVMMFG
-1425 NYYTAKNNLCMYKCY
+1425 NYDDAIANLCMYKCF
-1440 NADTHTY
+1440 NDSTQEHANTY
-1447 TEVDPRLT
+1447 TEIDPRET
-1455 NNKIIIEGGIFGSET
+1455 NTKIIIEGGIFGSED
-1470 RKIDGIY
+1470 KPIDGIY
-1477 GGGSGYMS
+1477 AGGSGYMS
-1485 KDLWIADSK
+1485 SDLWTKSK
-1494 PSTYGGNIYGK
+1494 VSPSIYGGNMYGK
-1505 AGETVTSLTINGGEF
+1505 AGETVASLIINGGEF

-1533 DYYYATK
+1533 DYYYNTN
-1540 AYNGNPDDYQE
+1540 AYSGTYSDYQE

-1563 NGGKF
+1563 NGGTF
-1568 HCPIFGGGYGVADA
+1568 HCPVFGGGYGVADA
-1582 KLLNSNNINTLEN
+1582 KKQEDNSTIKTLNN

-1630 VIISDRADIRADVFA
+1630 VIISDSADIRADVFA

-1654 DTDYTINNNTWHP
+1654 TTDNTINNNTWHP
-1667 EKVGKVLG
+1667 EIVGKVLG
-1675 NTNLTFFGSTKVA
+1675 NTKLTFYGSTTLA

-1699 NLAQVEGDTH
+1699 NLAQVGGDTH
-1709 INMYA
+1709 IYIYA

-1725 KGRITDNNGKELYTY
+1725 KGRITDGNGNAIAKDLYTY
-1740 ADVTGNTFVSLAKDQ
+1740 ADVIGNTFVSLAKDQ
-1755 GVQINDKEKEEDN
+1755 GVQINDEKNNEDN
-1768 YSINVIWNKKL
+1768 FSINVIWNRKWNGK
-1779 DSTKE
+1779 DKE
-1784 NFIEWDTNK
+1784 FIEWDTNK
-1793 AKFFAD
+1793 TEFFAN

-1811 GNLACNVT
+1811 GNLACKVT

-1862 NTTVDNTD
+1862 NTTVGNTD
-1870 VTVNVEGDYSVYDAE
+1870 VTVNVEGDYGVYDAE

-1895 GQTPLRAKSDMN
+1895 GQTPLRAKGEMN

-1927 YAGTVDND
+1927 YAGTVDKD

-1982 GDVFGGGAGVKPK
+1982 GDIFGGGAGVKPK
-1995 KDASST
+1995 KN
-2001 YTYFTNVAKVY
+2001 TYFIDVAKVY
-2012 ETTKVEVSDDAHV
+2012 NTTKVEISDDANV

-2038 GSYETHD
+2038 GSYEKHA
-2045 NPEAYFGNKPKS
+2045 NPKAYFDNKPKS
-2057 ISTFDQTNGKFIS
+2057 ISTLDQTNGDFIS
-2070 YEATDYKSFVNIIGG
+2070 YEAKDYKSFVNIVGG
-2085 NIFGEIFAGGKGLK
+2085 HIFGEIFAGGKGLK

-2245 SEKVCENLD
+2245 SEKVCDNLD

-2277 KAAMSRIINN
+2277 KAAMSRIIND
-2287 KDTKEFFELT
+2287 KDTKEFFEMT
-2297 DGDFGSASFSK
+2297 DGDFGSARFSK

-2325 INGNSTGDGTGEAI
+2325 IDGTSKGDGTGEAI

-2346 VTEIIGAN
+2346 VTDIIGAN

-2367 GLCWYLAEKNSNN
+2367 GLCWYLAEKNSNS

-2386 GAGYGANTKV
+2386 GAGYGVNTKV

-2402 AQAGAMI
+2402 AQTGAMI
-2409 EENGTPNKING
+2409 EQNGNPYKIEG
-2420 KYFRY
+2420 KKYRY

-2439 TNLYIDYMA
+2439 TNLYMDYMA

-2499 GYVKEDTYVETNN
+2499 GYVDEDTYVEANN
-2512 QLTCYNIYGGGLGA
+2512 QLACYNIYGGGLGA
-2526 LPYGT
+2526 MPYGT
-2531 LNETTDKDNHYDFGS
+2531 LNETKDKDNQYDFGS

-2571 ESIRVSGNNIVS
+2571 ESIRVSGDNIVS
-2583 LDSKT
+2583 IDSKA

-2604 EVHIYG
+2604 EVHVYG

-2639 LNTQKATAK
+2639 LNEQKATAE
-2648 KIDDAES
+2648 KIDVAES
-2655 LSPSNFTSFVNVRGG
+2655 LTPSNFTSFVNVRGG
-2670 TILSKIFAGGNG
+2670 TIFSKIFAGGKG

-2714 NEFATGSTTEYT
+2714 NKLATDSTTEYT
-2726 STSLNPSEEK
+2726 STSLNPSDKK
-2736 YLVNPDATV
+2736 YLGNPAATV
-2745 NKDLMPSIMNSIYGG
+2745 NKDLMPNIMNSVYGG

-2765 VYGNTLVAIKDGAL
+2765 IYGNTLVAIKDGAL
-2779 YYNIFGGG
+2779 YYNVFGGG

-2815 SYWSTTMRNWEPATI
+2815 SYWSTTKRNWEPATI

-2858 KTCVVGEKDKDGNLV
+2858 KTCVVGERDKDGNLV
-2873 ENSGNT
+2873 ANSGNT

-2897 VSTTQFFNSN
+2897 VSNTQFFCSN

-2981 QVNGTTHIYGAGGA
+2981 QVNGTTHINGAGGA

-3027 GFMGDVEKETKVVI
+3027 GFMGDVEKGTNIVI
-3041 GSQDS
+3041 GSHQEDKTS
-3046 KTSTFG
+3046 TSTFG

-3071 VNIVL
+3071 VNRVL

-3150 ETMPSYMAASDAAKI
+3150 ETMPSYIAASDAAKI

-3170 WRPITNKVNID
+3170 WRPITNKVNIN
-3181 IKGNSTSDIITI
+3181 IKGNSTSDMITI
-3193 DGDVYGGGNSASVKK
+3193 DGDVYGGGNSASVQK

-3331 LTNCNIGTFCCGGN
+3331 LTNCTIGTFCCGGN

-3406 IKLTIKNKFEP
+3406 IKLTIKNQFKP
-3417 KEDNNAYIG
+3417 KEENNAYIG

-3579 GIYLLNRSDKNNKF
+3579 GIYLLDRTDKNNKY
-3593 IDHEGN
+3593 IDREGN
-3599 TETGAILSDLAS
+3599 TESGAILSNLAS
-3611 ETIKQDIKLI
+3611 ESIKQNIKLI

-3641 TEFVKNDC
+3641 EEFVKDNC
-3649 FEKCISKPASPLTWN
+3649 FEKCVSSPESPLTWD

-3683 GTSVLANDST
+3683 GTSVLANDTT

-3698 DRYNIDKAFT
+3698 DKYNIDKAFT
-3708 TENSRL
+3708 PNNTRL
-3714 VDLAEL
+3714 VGLDEL
-3720 PNGTTKGFGGNTTI
+3720 PNKTTEGFGGNTTI
-3734 LVADNSNPSSTR
+3734 LVADNSDPSSTR

-3759 VLPKGTDLFG
+3759 VLPNGTDLFG

-3775 NGNYRYISLQDHYF
+3775 KGNYRYISLQDHYF

-3898 IALKGNKLQ
+3898 IALDDNKLQ

-3915 NYMGLANNIHYVG
+3915 NYMGLVNNIHYVG

-3936 NEASKEAWR
+3936 NDATNEAWR
-3945 NDTGEIPASGDY
+3945 DDTGAIPAAGEY

-3970 DQYKKDTDEATFQKR
+3970 DNYKNDADEATFQKR
-3985 NEGTA
+3985 NKGTA

-4038 EDEGGGYVYA
+4038 ADEGGGYVYA

-4054 DNGNNPDFLETTGNF
+4054 ENGNNPDFLETTGNF

-4080 IVDDCFPTGFSGLKT
+4080 IVDDCFPTGFNDMKGQ
-4095 NDPDSEI
+4095 DPDTTAEI
-4102 DVHYWYVTGFN
+4102 HYWYVTGFN
-4113 YYYNAHITCFTY
+4113 YYYNAHITGFTY

-4158 RSGHPDNKNDYSC
+4158 RSGHPTDTNEYSC

-4180 GKTEGNVDIDNEDV
+4180 TGAKGNVDIDNEDV
-4194 AGKYTLRVGGSSSYT
+4194 AGGYTLRVGGSSSYT

-4231 NATGAFDSNNYIR
+4231 NATGAFDSKNYIR

-4291 AYSKYNSEKDN
+4291 AYSEYNSEKNN

-4314 FTLSATGNYEKVENN
+4314 FTKNSATGNYEKVKNN
-4329 TNLSEGKDY
+4329 TNLSEGIDY

-4360 NTDGYAPVNNIKDV
+4360 DADGYAPVNIKDV
-4374 IAGENYFCEVPRI
+4374 IAGDNYFCEVPRV

-4459 NTEWNITKKAAGYD
+4459 NTEWDITKKAAGYD

-4556 AIKRAKEEKDV
+4556 AIKRAKEEKDA

-4663 LGLESGNIAAK
+4663 LGLESGNIAASNK
-4674 GSTNGGAY
+4674 GTY
-4682 HCCFEQNPS
+4682 HCCFEYNKGIQ
-4691 SSPSSSEAS
+4691 
-4700 SSLSDGV
+4700 
-4707 STPFAPIV
+4707 PIV
-4715 YRMDGSADTHYT
+4715 YHMDGTRDTHYT
-4727 SDDFKYGRVAYDLNE
+4727 ADDFRYGKVGYDLNE

-4749 SNEATNPDDMK
+4749 SNDGNNPDDMK

-4828 ASSSSPSSS
+4828 A
-4837 TPSSSSPSSAPSSS
+4837 SSS

-4970 INGIFYPPV
+4970 TNCIFYPPV

-4991 KNDVTKNLLVY
+4991 KDDVTKNLLVY

-5017 VVNKYLRYNEST
+5017 VVNKYLRYYEST

-5125 YGIPTTDEL
+5125 YGIPTDDEL
-5134 STPALNTHTL
+5134 STPSLNTHTL

-5158 DGTDIAATFQRPG
+5158 NGTDIAATFQRPG
-5171 LTSDGLFMPI
+5171 LTSDGLFMPK

>member
-14 KMLFGILTIL
+14 KMLFGILTL
-24 LLSTQEIWGQTYSID
+24 WLMCGQTLWAQTPNRYYSID
-39 LYAQNY
+39 IYADSY
-45 AGGSG
+45 AGGDGSK
-50 TKNDPYLISNDKEL
+50 TNPYKIATAEQL

-88 ADIDLSGGIWMP
+88 ADIDLKNGIWMP

-166 ENAVVEKKPGFKPY
+166 ENAVVEKKQGFKPY

-255 NTSVFNNKFH
+255 NTSVYNNKFC
-265 IAQGFGRFSYD
+265 IAQGFGRFSYN
-276 MKGGDNIIEPT
+276 MKGGGNIIEPT

-296 NIENTSTNIN
+296 NVESSNSETNKNIN

-319 AKKYTS
+319 AKKYAS

-338 LGIKV
+338 LGTKV
-343 NAATFANDFVDKA
+343 DSATFANDFVDKA

-363 SLEEDKNPWTFTNG
+363 SLEEDKNQWTFTNG
-377 ALNMYS
+377 AINMYS
-383 KIDVSLVENTYNRND
+383 KIDVLLVENTYNRND
-398 LQVSYTLTSNQFK
+398 TQVSYTLTSNQFK

-418 TVEGEAITPN
+418 TVEGKAITPN
-428 KGSNGK
+428 EGSNGK
-434 TITLP
+434 TISLP

-466 IKPKYYS
+466 INPKYYS

-502 LARDVETWQM
+502 LARDVENWQM
-512 KDSKYFKLA
+512 QDSKYFKLA

-555 DNMHICWKDNSGS
+555 YDMHICWKDNSGS
-568 WGAWGLFSVLNGQ
+568 WSAWGLFSALNGQ
-581 ASDEARV
+581 ASNEAGV
-588 CRITNL
+588 CRVTNL

-623 AGGNSEISNIIIRN
+623 VGSNSEISNIIIRK

-650 EIAVGGIVG
+650 EIAVGGIIG
-659 KAVDGQIYRIY
+659 KAQDGQTYRIF

-695 GIGYYGV
+695 GIGYYGR

-732 EVVGNRN
+732 EVIGNRN
-739 VNAESGETATWYY
+739 VDNGTGETATWYY

-813 TVKRGYNTIITAE
+813 TVKRGYNTTITAE
-826 TIEGNAGNEKY
+826 TIEGNAAKEKY

-858 DFSISLEDYDQ
+858 DFSILLEDYDQ
-869 FVYALLED
+869 YVYALLED

-917 DKLNVTYSWVKN
+917 DNLNVTYSWVKN
-929 GKEETVA
+929 GKEESTA
-936 PTFDKSSLAPTD
+936 PTFDKSSLISTD
-948 KLSCHVIVTT
+948 KLSCHVIATT

-972 KSVVYLCPAGVTVTT
+972 KSVVYLCPAGATGTT
-987 ADGKTISYNAGDDS
+987 TEGNTISYNAGDDS
-1001 NDGLTPATAVRTWKG
+1001 NDGLSPETAVRTWKG
-1016 AYSKLTVKGS
+1016 AYSKLAVKGS
-1026 WDDNTIV
+1026 WDDNIIV
-1033 LMGKS
+1033 LMGMS
-1038 DQSVTNDGSD
+1038 DKDVTNNVTDGFTSVTFNTSD
-1048 GFPNNND
+1048 D
-1055 YYSSSEK
+1055 WEK
-1062 WENAKASSPF
+1062 QKSTSPF
-1072 FRNTTIT
+1072 FKNTTIT
-1079 GSWDGVDYKGVIEMY
+1079 GSWNDVDYGGVIQMR
-1094 GGHYRN
+1094 GGNDRSNGLPIY
-1100 HSIAIFGDTRFQ
+1100 GDTRFQ
-1112 YLAFNRNPNNTEGD
+1112 HLTFKRNEYVSD
-1126 YFDILYC
+1126 KYDILYC

-1143 IQMTNYQKMYQGDG
+1143 IQMINYTESYNGDG
-1157 TIKGAVSTSFQIFG
+1157 TIVGAKSTSFQIFG
-1171 GFMDDNRF
+1171 GFKDDNRF
-1179 SPLSTEGNLKKMDDA
+1179 SPLSIEGNLKKMDDA

-1216 GGRQTTDN
+1216 GGRQTTND

-1250 NHNENNSDLDVAVV
+1250 NHNDNKSTLDVAVV

-1290 NGSLGARRNTSNYN
+1290 NGSLGARRETSGYN

-1310 MGRANILIDPEHSE
+1310 MGRANILIDPAHSE
-1324 NNNNTDINSRVEITE
+1324 SNNKNTDVNSRVEITE

-1371 FLIPTKCTPEEI
+1371 FTIPSECKPEEI

-1402 NHTTDE
+1402 NHTTDD
-1408 RIPYWTNS
+1408 RIPYWKNS

-1425 NYYTAKNNLCMYKCY
+1425 NYDTAKANLCMYNCY

-1455 NNKIIIEGGIFGSET
+1455 HNKIIIEGGIFGSDT
-1470 RKIDGIY
+1470 IKIDGIY
-1477 GGGSGYMS
+1477 AGGSGYMS

-1505 AGETVTSLTINGGEF
+1505 AGETVASITIKGGEF
-1520 YCKNGIFAGGRGT
+1520 YCSKGIFAGGRGT
-1533 DYYYATK
+1533 DYYYATN
-1540 AYNGNPDDYQE
+1540 AYNGNPDDYQQ

-1582 KLLNSNNINTLEN
+1582 KQKNNNTINTLEN

-1630 VIISDRADIRADVFA
+1630 VIISDSADIRADVFA
-1645 GGNGRIKRA
+1645 GGNGRTKRA
-1654 DTDYTINNNTWHP
+1654 TDNSNIENNTWNP
-1667 EKVGKVLG
+1667 EIVGKVVG

-1699 NLAQVEGDTH
+1699 NLAQVGGDTH

-1725 KGRITDNNGKELYTY
+1725 KGRITDDKGYAIADEGLYTY
-1740 ADVTGNTFVSLAKDQ
+1740 ANVTGNTFVSLAKDQ

-1768 YSINVIWNKKL
+1768 FSINVIWNRKL

-1784 NFIEWDTNK
+1784 NFIEWNTNK
-1793 AKFFAD
+1793 AEFFAN

-1811 GNLACNVT
+1811 GNLACEVT

-1862 NTTVDNTD
+1862 NTTVGNTD

-1895 GQTPLRAKSDMN
+1895 GQTPLRAKGEMN

-1927 YAGTVDND
+1927 YAGTVKND

-1949 YGGGFGDPKSTSNNE
+1949 YGGGFGDPESTSNNN
-1964 TGKIG
+1964 TGEIG
-1969 GNTEVYVKGGNIY
+1969 GNTEVYIQGAKIY

-1995 KDASST
+1995 ND
-2001 YTYFTNVAKVY
+2001 TYFTDVAKV
-2012 ETTKVEVSDDAHV
+2012 EGTTKVEISDDAHV
-2025 YGNVYGGGDMANI
+2025 YGDVYGGGDMANI
-2038 GSYETHD
+2038 GSYITHT
-2045 NPEAYFGNKPKS
+2045 NKVEYYGNKPKS
-2057 ISTFDQTNGKFIS
+2057 ISTFDQTNGNFIS
-2070 YEATDYKSFVNIIGG
+2070 YKATDYKSFVNIIGG
-2085 NIFGEIFAGGKGLK
+2085 NIFGKIFAGGKGLK

-2214 TKVQIDGGEWLWDR
+2214 TKVQIDGGAWLWDR

-2237 TWLDVQSD
+2237 TWLDVQTD
-2245 SEKVCENLD
+2245 NEKVCENLD

-2287 KDTKEFFELT
+2287 KDTKEFFEMT
-2297 DGDFGSASFSK
+2297 DGDFGSARFAK

-2313 GGGNRACYVGYD
+2313 GGGNRACYVGYGID
-2325 INGNSTGDGTGEAI
+2325 GNSTGDGTGEAI

-2354 GKSLNILDFTTLQ
+2354 GKSLDILDFTTLQ

-2396 RNAKVY
+2396 RKATVY
-2402 AQAGAMI
+2402 AQTGAMI
-2409 EENGTPNKING
+2409 ELNGTPNKIDG
-2420 KYFRY
+2420 KSFRY

-2499 GYVKEDTYVETNN
+2499 GYVDEDTYVEANN
-2512 QLTCYNIYGGGLGA
+2512 QLACYNIYGGGLGA
-2526 LPYGT
+2526 MPYGT
-2531 LNETTDKDNHYDFGS
+2531 LNETIDKDNQYDFGS
-2546 VGGNSKVFFKSGN
+2546 VGGDSKVFIKSGN

-2571 ESIRVSGNNIVS
+2571 ESIRVSGDNIVS

-2604 EVHIYG
+2604 EVHVYG

-2639 LNTQKATAK
+2639 LDSQKATAE
-2648 KIDDAES
+2648 KIDVAKS
-2655 LSPSNFTSFVNVRGG
+2655 LTPSNFTSFVNVRGG
-2670 TILSKIFAGGNG
+2670 TIFSKIFAGGKG

-2726 STSLNPSEEK
+2726 STSLNPSEQQ

-2745 NKDLMPSIMNSIYGG
+2745 NKDLMPNIMNSVYGG

-2765 VYGNTLVAIKDGAL
+2765 IYGNTLVAIKDGAL
-2779 YYNIFGGG
+2779 YYNVFGGG

-2858 KTCVVGEKDKDGNLV
+2858 KTCVVGERDKDGNLV

-2897 VSTTQFFNSN
+2897 VSTTQFFSSN

-2957 KGEEHKHFFSDYSMM
+2957 KGEEYKHFFSDYSMM

-2981 QVNGTTHIYGAGGA
+2981 QVNGTTHINGAGGA

-3013 INIKAIDCHDIFGG
+3013 INIKAIDCQDIFGG

-3052 NDDIYIHGNVYGGN
+3052 NDDIYIHGNIYGGN

-3071 VNIVL
+3071 INIVL

-3193 DGDVYGGGNSASVKK
+3193 DGDVYGGGNSASVQK
-3208 VHDYDSDNQE
+3208 SDNQV

-3331 LTNCNIGTFCCGGN
+3331 LTNCTIGTFCCGGN
-3345 RGNMSVYPNSVGNVV
+3345 RGNMSVYPNSEGNVI

-3406 IKLTIKNKFEP
+3406 IKLTIKNQFEP

-3437 TVRGDISVILQSDM
+3437 TVRGDIVIDFQSDM
-3451 LEGKSKEK
+3451 LGGKSKEK

-3480 AGYGMESYV
+3480 GGYGMESYV
-3489 YGNTDVRVAE
+3489 YGNTDIIVAK
-3499 GMKCDTVSTTS
+3499 GLKCSAPSTS
-3510 DIFNASGV
+3510 SSGEFNASGV

-3540 LNGHIYKSVTGGSYS
+3540 LNGHIYKAVTGGSYS

-3579 GIYLLNRSDKNNKF
+3579 GIYLLNRTDKSNKY
-3593 IDHEGN
+3593 IDREGN

-3641 TEFVKNDC
+3641 AEFVKTDC
-3649 FEKCISKPASPLTWN
+3649 FEKCVSSPASPLTWD
-3664 DINIKIGEAVYGGG
+3664 DINIKIGEAIYGGG

-3698 DRYNIDKAFT
+3698 DKYNIDKAFT
-3708 TENSRL
+3708 TNNTHL
-3714 VDLAEL
+3714 VGLDEL
-3720 PNGTTKGFGGNTTI
+3720 PNKTTEGFGGNTTI
-3734 LVADNSNPSSTR
+3734 LVADNSDPSSTR

-3759 VLPKGTDLFG
+3759 VLPNGTDLFG
-3769 YYYKDK
+3769 YYYKHKD
-3775 NGNYRYISLQDHYF
+3775 GNYRFISLQDSYF
-3789 YGGGEEYAKPEEQG
+3789 YGDGYDKPVGQSD
-3803 TDKNIYV
+3803 TDKNIYM

-3837 GFAGTTINK
+3837 GFAGTTINN

-3898 IALKGNKLQ
+3898 IALDDSNKLQ
-3907 GKTVNRAR
+3907 DKSVNRAR

-3945 NDTGEIPASGDY
+3945 DDTGKVPASGDY

-3970 DQYKKDTDEATFQKR
+3970 DQYKDKDEATFQKR

-4054 DNGNNPDFLETTGNF
+4054 DNGKTPDFLETTGNF
-4069 VFPYDAKQNRY
+4069 VFPYDTMQNRY
-4080 IVDDCFPTGFSGLKT
+4080 IVDDCFPTGFNGLKT

-4113 YYYNAHITCFTY
+4113 YYYNAHITGFTY
-4125 KDAMKFNNDNS
+4125 KDAMKFNNDNR

-4145 KPNQPVTV
+4145 KPNQPVTI

-4158 RSGHPDNKNDYSC
+4158 RSGHPTDTNEYSC

-4180 GKTEGNVDIDNEDV
+4180 DKTEGNVDIDNKNV
-4194 AGKYTLRVGGSSSYT
+4194 AGGYTLRVGGSSSYT

-4291 AYSKYNSEKDN
+4291 AYSVYNSEKDN

-4329 TNLSEGKDY
+4329 TNLSEGTTY
-4338 YIKNGIEGEYAKVN
+4338 YIKNGIEGEYAKVDPN
-4352 NTTKIFKK
+4352 LIYQKT
-4360 NTDGYAPVNNIKDV
+4360 TDGYTLVKINNV
-4374 IAGENYFCEVPRI
+4374 TVGNNYFCEVPRI

-4459 NTEWNITKKAAGYD
+4459 KTEWDTTNKATGYD

-4556 AIKRAKEEKDV
+4556 AIKRAKKEKDA

-4627 CGTGIFHGIFHGN
+4627 CGTGIFQGIFHGN

-4749 SNEATNPDDMK
+4749 SNDATKPDDMK

-4789 ITYLR
+4789 ITFLR

-4819 ARVKAGSSS
+4819 ARRVKVASSS
-4828 ASSSSPSSS
+4828 ASSS
-4837 TPSSSSPSSAPSSS
+4837 T
-4851 SPSSFDGVSTPFA
+4851 PSSFDGVSTPFA
-4864 YEPLFDANHAATTL
+4864 YEPLFDDNHAATTL

-4941 GTMTTYV
+4941 GIMTTYV

-4960 KGDISKATKT
+4960 KGDISKSTGKN
-4970 INGIFYPPV
+4970 NGIFYPPV

-4991 KNDVTKNLLVY
+4991 KDDVTKNLLVY
-5002 TNNNVDIDSDTEAYD
+5002 TNNNVDINSDTEAYD
-5017 VVNKYLRYNEST
+5017 VVNKNLSYNEST

-5110 VHKVVAS
+5110 IHKVVAS

-5125 YGIPTTDEL
+5125 YGTPTADEL
-5134 STPALNTHTL
+5134 STPSLNTHTL
-5144 HHEYWLRGLTTVGK
+5144 HHEYWLRGLTTVDK
-5158 DGTDIAATFQRPG
+5158 NGTDIAATFQRPG

-5181 AESSGSTSAGSSSPS
+5181 AES
-5196 AGSGSTSAGSG
+5196 SGSTSAGSG

-5238 PYYAAP
+5238 PYYATP

-5259 IVRFPGD
+5259 IVRFPGE

-5278 NDILGKSEPE
+5278 NDILGKSEPQ

-5350 SETSTATSIM
+5350 SEASTATSVM

-5370 TKAKALS
+5370 TKAKAMS
-5377 YAPSMIKIAE
+5377 YAPYMIKIAE
-5387 STGIDKIT
+5387 STGIDKII
-5395 PEIGVAD
+5395 PEIGMAD
-5402 KDDATGSYLIVRPI
+5402 KDEATGSYLIVRPLT
-5416 NNNKVRIESNIST
+5416 NNKVRIESNIST

-5456 QQGAYIFGKAK
+5456 QQGAYIFGKTK

>member
-1 MMRRTTYTSKRII
+1 MRRTTYTSKRII

-24 LLSTQEIWGQTYSID
+24 LMSTQEVWGQ
-39 LYAQNY
+39 
-45 AGGSG
+45 
-50 TKNDPYLISNDKEL
+50 
-64 AKLARDVNNGN
+64 
-75 TSQAF
+75 
-80 LGKYFKLT
+80 
-88 ADIDLSGGIWMP
+88 
-100 IGKYYNYGNGNG
+100 
-112 NNRLFFGKFDGNG
+112 
-125 HVIKNMH
+125 
-132 IQWEGTDAWSA
+132 
-143 WGLFSTLQGS
+143 
-153 SSTNLT
+153 
-159 TVTNLII
+159 
-166 ENAVVEKKPGFKPY
+166 
-180 GPGYNVGVV
+180 
-189 AGEIYGNT
+189 
-197 ELSNII
+197 
-203 IRGSE
+203 
-208 IKDND
+208 
-213 ETYEI
+213 
-218 NNESKI
+218 
-224 GGISGNVQT
+224 
-233 DSKNETFRIFNIAA
+233 
-247 DTKINMLK
+247 
-255 NTSVFNNKFH
+255 
-265 IAQGFGRFSYD
+265 
-276 MKGGDNIIEPT
+276 
-287 NIYLFGNGL
+287 
-296 NIENTSTNIN
+296 
-306 KGGITANCQNENN
+306 
-319 AKKYTS
+319 
-325 TWYYTQDVTGGKN
+325 
-338 LGIKV
+338 
-343 NAATFANDFVDKA
+343 
-356 NTLITTK
+356 
-363 SLEEDKNPWTFTNG
+363 
-377 ALNMYS
+377 
-383 KIDVSLVENTYNRND
+383 KIDVKIVENTYNRND
-398 LQVSYTLTSNQFK
+398 KNVSYTLTGDNLNN
-411 DEYTFSW
+411 DYTYTW
-418 TVEGEAITPN
+418 MVEGKAITPTAE
-428 KGSNGK
+428 SNGK

-439 LSNKKRTGVVIIT
+439 LSNKKRTAVVIIKDANT
-452 NGNTGSV
+452 NTV
-459 ILKKHFE
+459 IHEKHFN

-473 IDLYADSYSGGTG
+473 IDLFADKYTGGTG
-486 TKEDPIIISSD
+486 TKEDPFIISSD

-502 LARDVETWQM
+502 LARDVETGQ
-512 KDSKYFKLA
+512 SYECKYFKLA
-521 NDISLDK
+521 NDIKLDK

-536 TKYSWA
+536 PYDSWDL
-542 FFKGKFDGDGHTI
+542 FKGKFDGDGHTI
-555 DNMHICWKDNSGS
+555 DNMHICWNDKSGKWS
-568 WGAWGLFSVLNGQ
+568 AWGLFAALQSTNG
-581 ASDEARV
+581 STEEGKCMV
-588 CRITNL
+588 TNL

-608 PVGNGLNIGILAGEL
+608 PVGNGLKIGILAGEMI
-623 AGGNSEISNIIIRN
+623 NNNIEISNIIIRN

-650 EIAVGGIVG
+650 YITIGGIVG
-659 KAVDGQIYRIY
+659 KAQDGQSYRIF
-670 NLSSEADINM
+670 NLSADVDIKM
-680 FDHASLKSGNTCLAE
+680 FDLASHKSDAYLAE
-695 GIGYYGV
+695 GFGYYGW
-702 VNNSNSFV
+702 VNNSDSHV

-720 KVSTANNRCKVG
+720 KVSTADKDNRCKVG
-732 EVVGNRN
+732 ELVGNRI
-739 VNAESGETATWYY
+739 VNAETGNTATWYY
-752 ANKTN
+752 ANKVSGPAN
-757 SSSSNIATN
+757 NVMSN
-766 GTQKSEVDFATTFAS
+766 GTQKNIADFATTFAS
-781 QNNLYISANN
+781 QNNLFLSSKN
-791 FQDKLNWSYT
+791 FQDKLNWSY
-801 SGTGFNFGSTKL
+801 SASTGFSFGITKL
-813 TVKRGYNTIITAE
+813 IVKRGTPTIITAE
-826 TIEGNAGNEKY
+826 TNNADNEKY
-837 FWYTSSDKKNWTLQN
+837 FWYTSSDKKNWTLAN

-858 DFSISLEDYDQ
+858 NFSLSLKDYDQ
-869 FVYALLED
+869 YVYAVMED
-877 GSSQSGV
+877 SSTQSGV
-884 AKIDARKVDA
+884 VKIDARRVDA
-894 VMKTNEETNT
+894 VIKTSADSKN
-904 LYIEIT
+904 LYIDIT

-917 DKLNVTYSWVKN
+917 NKLNATYSWVKN
-929 GKEETVA
+929 DKEVSTD
-936 PTFDKSSLAPTD
+936 PTFDKTSLSSTD
-948 KLSCHVIVTT
+948 KLGCHVIVTT
-958 KDGVE
+958 QDGEETIV
-963 LLNKWLVYA
+963 LLDKWLFYV
-972 KSVVYLCPAGVTVTT
+972 KSVVYLCPADVTVG
-987 ADGKTISYNAGDDS
+987 DKTYKAGNDS
-1001 NDGLTPATAVRTWKG
+1001 NDGLTPETAVQTWKG
-1016 AYSKLTVKGS
+1016 AYSKLEKQGS
-1026 WDDNTIV
+1026 WDDNIIV

-1038 DQSVTNDGSD
+1038 GQDVTNNTDN
-1048 GFPNNND
+1048 GFSSTGYWSGDNLDKWND
-1055 YYSSSEK
+1055 AKKSPLFK
-1062 WENAKASSPF
+1062 NA
-1072 FRNTTIT
+1072 TIR
-1079 GSWDGVDYKGVIEMY
+1079 GSWGGVDYAGEISMRGGNEWNKGLT
-1094 GGHYRN
+1094 
-1100 HSIAIFGDTRFQ
+1100 IFGDTRFQ
-1112 YLAFNRNPNNTEGD
+1112 YITFRRVNES
-1126 YFDILYC
+1126 YDILYC
-1133 QFYNLEMGEG
+1133 NYNNLEMGEG
-1143 IQMTNYQKMYQGDG
+1143 IQMKNYNQKFNGDG
-1157 TIKGAVSTSFQIFG
+1157 TLDGATSTSFEIFG
-1171 GFMDDNRF
+1171 GTLNDARF
-1179 SPLSTEGNLKKMDDA
+1179 RPLSTEGNLKKMEESY
-1194 LPHGREGF
+1194 PHGREGF
-1202 KIKIKSGHFSTICV
+1202 KIKIKSGHYSTICV
-1216 GGRQTTDN
+1216 GDRQIN
-1224 RNGVMGSPN
+1224 EYMNGIMGSPN
-1233 MPIKCTIDVDI
+1233 MPIKCTIDIDI
-1244 DRNFND
+1244 DRDYND
-1250 NHNENNSDLDVAVV
+1250 AHTSGNDKITPTLDVAVV

-1273 VGDVDIIIK
+1273 VGDVNIIIK

-1290 NGSLGARRNTSNYN
+1290 NGSLGNLREVNGYN
-1304 APYNTY
+1304 APYNTF
-1310 MGRANILIDPEHSE
+1310 MGRANILIDPAQSE
-1324 NNNNTDINSRVEITE
+1324 SNKNENINSRVEITE
-1339 IYGGSTGRGFQGG
+1339 IYGGSTGRGFDKSGN
-1352 QWIENPFY
+1352 IENPFY
-1360 GYSTITIKGGT
+1360 GQSTITIKGGT
-1371 FLIPTKCTPEEI
+1371 FLIPDTCNRDNI

-1396 GIGDDT
+1396 GIGDNTHKTPDK
-1402 NHTTDE
+1402 
-1408 RIPYWTNS
+1408 RIPYWKDS
-1416 STKSVMAFG
+1416 SKKSVMMFG
-1425 NYYTAKNNLCMYKCY
+1425 NYDDAIANLCMYKCF
-1440 NADTHTY
+1440 NDSTQEHANTY
-1447 TEVDPRLT
+1447 TEIDPRET
-1455 NNKIIIEGGIFGSET
+1455 NTKIIIEGGIFGSED
-1470 RKIDGIY
+1470 KPIDGIY
-1477 GGGSGYMS
+1477 AGGSGYMS
-1485 KDLWIADSK
+1485 SDLWTKSK
-1494 PSTYGGNIYGK
+1494 VSPSIYGGNMYGK
-1505 AGETVTSLTINGGEF
+1505 AGETVASLIINGGEF

-1533 DYYYATK
+1533 DYYYNTN
-1540 AYNGNPDDYQE
+1540 AYSGTYSDYQE

-1563 NGGKF
+1563 NGGTF
-1568 HCPIFGGGYGVADA
+1568 HCPVFGGGYGVADA
-1582 KLLNSNNINTLEN
+1582 KKQEDNSTIKTLNN

-1630 VIISDRADIRADVFA
+1630 VIISDSADIRADVFA

-1654 DTDYTINNNTWHP
+1654 TTDNTINNNTWHP
-1667 EKVGKVLG
+1667 EIVGKVLG
-1675 NTNLTFFGSTKVA
+1675 NTKLTFYGSTTLA

-1699 NLAQVEGDTH
+1699 NLAQVGGDTH
-1709 INMYA
+1709 IYIYA

-1725 KGRITDNNGKELYTY
+1725 KGRITDGNSNAIAKDLYTY
-1740 ADVTGNTFVSLAKDQ
+1740 ADVIGNTFVSLAKDQ
-1755 GVQINDKEKEEDN
+1755 GVQINDEKNNEDN
-1768 YSINVIWNKKL
+1768 FSINVIWNRKWNGK
-1779 DSTKE
+1779 DKE
-1784 NFIEWDTNK
+1784 FIEWDTNK
-1793 AKFFAD
+1793 TEFFAN

-1811 GNLACNVT
+1811 GNLACKVT

-1824 NIQKGMTPF
+1824 DIQKGMTPF

-1862 NTTVDNTD
+1862 NTTVGNTD
-1870 VTVNVEGDYSVYDAE
+1870 VTVNVEGDYGVYDAE

-1895 GQTPLRAKSDMN
+1895 GQTPLRAKGEMN

-1927 YAGTVDND
+1927 YAGTVDKD

-1949 YGGGFGDPKSTSNNE
+1949 YGGGFGDPTSTVNNE

-1969 GNTEVYVKGGNIY
+1969 VNTEVYVKGGNIY

-1995 KDASST
+1995 NDI
-2001 YTYFTNVAKVY
+2001 YFIDVAKVY
-2012 ETTKVEVSDDAHV
+2012 NTTKVEISDDANV

-2038 GSYETHD
+2038 GSYQTHA
-2045 NPEAYFGNKPKS
+2045 NPKAYFDNKPKS
-2057 ISTFDQTNGKFIS
+2057 TSKLDQNNGDFIS
-2070 YEATDYKSFVNIIGG
+2070 YEATNYKSFVNIVGG

-2126 GMERITPMVWN
+2126 GMESITPMVWN

-2171 DIPITNDKT
+2171 DIPLTNDKT
-2180 DDNSGQSTASSTLEQ
+2180 DDNSGQSTEMSTLEQ

-2201 TKNEGTYACILGN
+2201 DKNEGTYACILGN
-2214 TKVQIDGGEWLWDR
+2214 TKVQIDGGAWLWDR

-2237 TWLDVQSD
+2237 TWLDAQSD
-2245 SEKVCENLD
+2245 SEKICDNLD

-2277 KAAMSRIINN
+2277 KAAMSRIIND
-2287 KDTKEFFELT
+2287 KDTKEFFEMT
-2297 DGDFGSASFSK
+2297 DGDFGSARFSK

-2325 INGNSTGDGTGEAI
+2325 IDGTSKGDGTGEAI

-2346 VTEIIGAN
+2346 VTDIIGAN
-2354 GKSLNILDFTTLQ
+2354 GKSLDILDFTTLQ
-2367 GLCWYLAEKNSNN
+2367 GLCWYLAEKNSNS

-2386 GAGYGANTKV
+2386 GAGYGVNTKV

-2409 EENGTPNKING
+2409 EQNGNPYKIEG
-2420 KYFRY
+2420 KKYRY

-2439 TNLYIDYMA
+2439 TNLYMDYMA

-2473 YYNTRMAWILGIP
+2473 YYNTRMAWTLGIP

-2512 QLTCYNIYGGGLGA
+2512 QLACYNIYGGGLGA
-2526 LPYGT
+2526 MPYGT
-2531 LNETTDKDNHYDFGS
+2531 LNENKDKDNHYDFGS
-2546 VGGNSKVFFKSGN
+2546 VDGNSKVFFKSGN

-2571 ESIRVSGNNIVS
+2571 ESIRVSGDNIVS
-2583 LDSKT
+2583 LDSKD

-2604 EVHIYG
+2604 EVHVYG
-2610 ENVGVPPLVIDR
+2610 ENVGVPPLVIER

-2639 LNTQKATAK
+2639 IETNKADAK
-2648 KIDDAES
+2648 EIDESES
-2655 LSPSNFTSFVNVRGG
+2655 LTPSNFTSFVNVRGG
-2670 TILSKIFAGGNG
+2670 TILSKVFAGGNG

-2714 NEFATGSTTEYT
+2714 NKLATDSTTDYT
-2726 STSLNPSEEK
+2726 SNSLNPSDKK
-2736 YLVNPDATV
+2736 YLGNPAATV
-2745 NKDLMPSIMNSIYGG
+2745 NKDLMPNIMNSVYGG

-2765 VYGNTLVAIKDGAL
+2765 IYGNTLVAIKDGAL
-2779 YYNIFGGG
+2779 YYNVFGGG

-2957 KGEEHKHFFSDYSMM
+2957 KGEEHKHFFSDYSVM

-2981 QVNGTTHIYGAGGA
+2981 QVNGTTHINGAGGA

-3027 GFMGDVEKETKVVI
+3027 GFMGDVEKGTNIVI
-3041 GSQDS
+3041 GSQEG

-3170 WRPITNKVNID
+3170 WRPITNKVNIN
-3181 IKGNSTSDIITI
+3181 IKGNSTSDMITI
-3193 DGDVYGGGNSASVKK
+3193 DGDVYGGGNSASVQK

-3285 ISTIYL
+3285 ISTLYL

-3306 DLYFQS
+3306 DIYFQP
-3312 VETDIQGQ
+3312 VETDIQGE
-3320 LTWNGSESGDG
+3320 LTWNDSKTGES
-3331 LTNCNIGTFCCGGN
+3331 LTNCTIGTFCCGGN
-3345 RGNMSVYPNSVGNVV
+3345 RGNMNVYPNSIGNVV

-3406 IKLTIKNKFEP
+3406 IKLTIKNQFKP
-3417 KEDNNAYIG
+3417 KEENNAYIG

-3437 TVRGDISVILQSDM
+3437 TVRGDISVVLQSDM
-3451 LEGKSKEK
+3451 LKGKSRTM
-3459 LDNSNDFLSSK
+3459 LDKSNEYLGSK
-3470 PQYSA
+3470 SEFSA

-3480 AGYGMESYV
+3480 AGYGMDSYV
-3489 YGNTDVRVAE
+3489 YGNTDVIVAE
-3499 GMKCDTVSTTS
+3499 GLKCEAPSMSGTGAEVK
-3510 DIFNASGV
+3510 FNASGV

-3540 LNGHIYKSVTGGSYS
+3540 LNGHIYKAVTGGSYS

-3573 VKDKQS
+3573 VRDKQS
-3579 GIYLLNRSDKNNKF
+3579 GIYLLDRTDKNNKY
-3593 IDHEGN
+3593 IDHEDN
-3599 TETGAILSDLAS
+3599 TESGAILSNLAS
-3611 ETIKQDIKLI
+3611 ESIKQNIKLI

-3641 TEFVKNDC
+3641 EEFVKDNC
-3649 FEKCISKPASPLTWN
+3649 FDKCVSSPDSLTWD
-3664 DINIKIGEAVYGGG
+3664 DINIQIGEAVYGGG

-3683 GTSVLANDST
+3683 STSVLANDST

-3698 DRYNIDKAFT
+3698 DKYNIDKAFT
-3708 TENSRL
+3708 TNNTHL
-3714 VDLAEL
+3714 VGLDEL
-3720 PNGTTKGFGGNTTI
+3720 PNKTTEGFGGNTTI
-3734 LVADNSNPSSTR
+3734 LIADNSAPTSTR
-3746 DHITISHQEMKSI
+3746 DTSSARDHIIISHQEMKSI

-3775 NGNYRYISLQDHYF
+3775 KGNYRYISLQDHYF
-3789 YGGGEEYAKPEEQG
+3789 YGDGYAKPEEQG
-3803 TDKNIYV
+3803 TDKYIYV

-3837 GFAGTTINK
+3837 GFAGTTINN

-3898 IALKGNKLQ
+3898 IALDDNKL
-3907 GKTVNRAR
+3907 KDKSKKRAR

-3928 AVTSNVPF
+3928 AVISNVPF
-3936 NEASKEAWR
+3936 NDASKEPWR
-3945 NDTGEIPASGDY
+3945 DDIGKIPAPGEY

-3963 EVKQSYI
+3963 DVKQSYI
-3970 DQYKKDTDEATFQKR
+3970 DNYNIDADEATFQKR

-4080 IVDDCFPTGFSGLKT
+4080 IVDDCFPTGFYGL
-4095 NDPDSEI
+4095 NDEGKANPDAKI

-4113 YYYNAHITCFTY
+4113 YYYNAHITGFTY

-4145 KPNQPVTV
+4145 KPNQPVAV

-4158 RSGHPDNKNDYSC
+4158 RSGHPENKNDYSC

-4180 GKTEGNVDIDNEDV
+4180 AKTEGNVDMDNQDV
-4194 AGKYTLRVGGSSSYT
+4194 SGKYQLNIGASSSEKY
-4209 YSNPEASDT
+4209 DG
-4218 EDANKGFAAVLPM
+4218 KGFAAILPM
-4231 NATGAFDSNNYIR
+4231 NGVFDEKNNYVHKE
-4244 QALPSELNN
+4244 LPSELNN

-4279 KKCLATLILKAP
+4279 EKCLATLILKAP
-4291 AYSKYNSEKDN
+4291 AYKEYNSEKDN
-4302 KPIISKVATSTF
+4302 KPIISKVATSSF
-4314 FTLSATGNYEKVENN
+4314 FTCSDGKYNPVTSSKLSAGTK
-4329 TNLSEGKDY
+4329 Y
-4338 YIKNGIEGEYAKVN
+4338 YIKNGIEGEYAEIN
-4352 NTTKIFKK
+4352 PSKIYQKD
-4360 NTDGYAPVNNIKDV
+4360 TEGYASVKISDV
-4374 IAGENYFCEVPRI
+4374 TVGNNYFCEVPRV

-4409 VDNCALPGEM
+4409 VENCALPGEM

-4446 RKKNADGKWEFED
+4446 RKKNADGKWVFED
-4459 NTEWNITKKAAGYD
+4459 KTEWDITKKATGYD
-4473 TYKQGDAKTA
+4473 TYKQGDTKTA

-4493 KTNDYLD
+4493 KTHDYLD

-4518 NGLDKIFTVDMD
+4518 NGLDKIFTVDMYD
-4530 NDNEFLIHNYHRM
+4530 DNEFLIHNYHRM
-4543 NPHKEGLDLHLAE
+4543 NPHKEGINLHLAE
-4556 AIKRAKEEKDV
+4556 AIQRAKEEKD
-4567 ATGTTTVPF
+4567 ATVGTTTVPF

-4604 APRYGANAQF
+4604 APQYGANAQF

-4627 CGTGIFHGIFHGN
+4627 CGTGIFKGIFHGN

-4663 LGLESGNIAAK
+4663 LGMESGNIAASNK
-4674 GSTNGGAY
+4674 GTY
-4682 HCCFEQNPS
+4682 HCCFEYNKGIQ
-4691 SSPSSSEAS
+4691 
-4700 SSLSDGV
+4700 
-4707 STPFAPIV
+4707 PIV
-4715 YRMDGSADTHYT
+4715 YHMDGTRDTHYT
-4727 SDDFKYGRVAYDLNE
+4727 ADDFRYGKVGYDLNE

-4749 SNEATNPDDMK
+4749 SNDATKPDDMQ

-4819 ARVKAGSSS
+4819 AREKVSLSY
-4828 ASSSSPSSS
+4828 
-4837 TPSSSSPSSAPSSS
+4837 
-4851 SPSSFDGVSTPFA
+4851 GVSTPFA
-4864 YEPLFDANHAATTL
+4864 YVPLFNANHASTTPTT
-4878 AASNIMND
+4878 IMND
-4886 FIFWGQ
+4886 FLFWGQ
-4892 KLQATPESC
+4892 RLQATPESY

-4909 NCYMTNRVY
+4909 NCYMSNHVY

-4929 DAFHYNAYNYLG
+4929 DAFHYNAYNYLD

-4960 KGDISKATKT
+4960 KDDISKYAGTT
-4970 INGIFYPPV
+4970 TGIFYPPV

-4991 KNDVTKNLLVY
+4991 KDDITKNLLVY
-5002 TNNNVDIDSDTEAYD
+5002 TNNNVDIDSNTEAYD
-5017 VVNKYLRYNEST
+5017 VVNNYLRYNEST

-5036 HHVFTNTEGFT
+5036 HHVLKNTEAFT

-5064 GGICENNNF
+5064 DGICENNNF
-5073 CAPLP
+5073 CAPIP
-5078 FTVTNRAWYVRK
+5078 FTVTNHAWYVRK

-5125 YGIPTTDEL
+5125 YGTPTADEI
-5134 STPALNTHTL
+5134 SNPATNTHTL

-5158 DGTDIAATFQRPG
+5158 NGTDIAATFQRPG

-5181 AESSGSTSAGSSSPS
+5181 AESSGSTSAGSCSTS
-5196 AGSGSTSAGSG
+5196 ASSGST
-5207 SPSLSEGVSY
+5207 SLSEGVSY

-5238 PYYAAP
+5238 PYYANK
-5244 HTYSNYPLLTSEVPY
+5244 HIYSNYPLLTSEVPY
-5259 IVRFPGD
+5259 IVRFPGES
-5266 GYYEFDLSSKFY
+5266 YYEFDLSSKFY

-5294 AYGYENMETSYG
+5294 AYGYESLEHSYG
-5306 SITIPVT
+5306 AITIPVT
-5313 KQMATTKDGYTHC
+5313 KQMATTKDGYSHC
-5326 GTFAAKDIKKD
+5326 GTFTATDIKKD
-5337 AIYSMNDKGNAFI
+5337 AIYGMNDKGNAFI
-5350 SETSTATSIM
+5350 SDATTATSVM

-5370 TKAKALS
+5370 TKAKAMS
-5377 YAPSMIKIAE
+5377 YAPYMIKIAE

-5402 KDDATGSYLIVRPI
+5402 KDEATGSYIIVRPI

-5456 QQGAYIFGKAK
+5456 QQGAYIFGKTK

>member
-24 LLSTQEIWGQTYSID
+24 LMSTQEIWGQTYSID

-132 IQWEGTDAWSA
+132 IQWEGTDRWSA

-166 ENAVVEKKPGFKPY
+166 ENAVVEKKQGFSPY

-208 IKDND
+208 IKDKD

-218 NNESKI
+218 NRETKI
-224 GGISGNVQT
+224 GGIAGNVQT

-255 NTSVFNNKFH
+255 NTSVYNNKFY
-265 IAQGFGRFSYD
+265 IAQGFGRFSYN

-306 KGGITANCQNENN
+306 KGGITANCQNESN
-319 AKKYTS
+319 AKKYAS

-338 LGIKV
+338 LGTKV
-343 NAATFANDFVDKA
+343 DSATFANDFVDKA

-363 SLEEDKNPWTFTNG
+363 SLEEDKNQWTFSNG

-383 KIDVSLVENTYNRND
+383 KIDVLLVENTYNRND
-398 LQVSYTLTSNQFK
+398 PQVSYTLTSNQFK

-428 KGSNGK
+428 EGSNGK

-466 IKPKYYS
+466 INPKYYS

-502 LARDVETWQM
+502 LARDVENWQM
-512 KDSKYFKLA
+512 QDSKYFKLA

-555 DNMHICWKDNSGS
+555 YDMHICWKDNSGS
-568 WGAWGLFSVLNGQ
+568 WSAWGLFSVLNGQ
-581 ASDEARV
+581 ASNEAGV
-588 CRITNL
+588 CRVTNL
-594 IIDNAVVEKEEGYM
+594 IIDHAVVEKEEGYM

-623 AGGNSEISNIIIRN
+623 VGGNSEISNIIIRKSN
-637 SKITDNKETYTTP
+637 ITDNKETYTTP

-659 KAVDGQIYRIY
+659 KAQDGQTYRIF

-695 GIGYYGV
+695 GIGYYGR

-732 EVVGNRN
+732 EVIGNRN
-739 VNAESGETATWYY
+739 VDNGTGETATWYY

-826 TIEGNAGNEKY
+826 TSEGNAAKEKY

-858 DFSISLEDYDQ
+858 DFSILLEDYDQ
-869 FVYALLED
+869 YVYALLED
-877 GSSQSGV
+877 GRSQSGV

-917 DKLNVTYSWVKN
+917 DNLNVTYSWVKN
-929 GKEETVA
+929 GKEESTA
-936 PTFDKSSLAPTD
+936 PTFDKSSLAHTD
-948 KLSCHVIVTT
+948 KLSCHVIATT

-972 KSVVYLCPAGVTVTT
+972 KSVVYLCPAGATGTT
-987 ADGKTISYNAGDDS
+987 AEGNTISYNAGDDS

-1026 WDDNTIV
+1026 WDDNIIV
-1033 LMGKS
+1033 LMGMS
-1038 DQSVTNDGSD
+1038 DKDVTNNGTDGFTSVTFNTSADW
-1048 GFPNNND
+1048 
-1055 YYSSSEK
+1055 EK
-1062 WENAKASSPF
+1062 QKSTSPF
-1072 FRNTTIT
+1072 FKNTTIT
-1079 GSWDGVDYKGVIEMY
+1079 GSWNDVDYGGVIQMR
-1094 GGHYRN
+1094 GGNDRSKGLPIY
-1100 HSIAIFGDTRFQ
+1100 GDTRFQ
-1112 YLAFNRNPNNTEGD
+1112 HLTFKRNEYVSDT
-1126 YFDILYC
+1126 YDILYC

-1143 IQMTNYQKMYQGDG
+1143 IQMKNYTESYNGDG
-1157 TIKGAVSTSFQIFG
+1157 TIVGAKSTSFQIFG
-1171 GFMDDNRF
+1171 GFKDDNRF

-1216 GGRQTTDN
+1216 GGRQTTEK

-1244 DRNFND
+1244 DRKFND
-1250 NHNENNSDLDVAVV
+1250 NHNYNNSDLDVAVV

-1290 NGSLGARRNTSNYN
+1290 NGSLGARRETSGYN

-1310 MGRANILIDPEHSE
+1310 MGRANILIDPAHSE
-1324 NNNNTDINSRVEITE
+1324 SNNKNTDVNSRVEITE
-1339 IYGGSTGRGFQGG
+1339 IYGGSTGRGFTRDSLV
-1352 QWIENPFY
+1352 ENPFY

-1402 NHTTDE
+1402 NHTTDS
-1408 RIPYWTNS
+1408 RIPYWTDS

-1425 NYYTAKNNLCMYKCY
+1425 DYNAAKANLCMYNCY

-1455 NNKIIIEGGIFGSET
+1455 HNKIIIEGGIFGSET

-1477 GGGSGYMS
+1477 AGGSGYMS

-1505 AGETVTSLTINGGEF
+1505 AGETVASITINGGEF
-1520 YCKNGIFAGGRGT
+1520 YCSKGIFAGGRGT

-1540 AYNGNPDDYQE
+1540 AYSGTPNEYQD

-1582 KLLNSNNINTLEN
+1582 KLLNSNNINTLNN

-1630 VIISDRADIRADVFA
+1630 VIISDSADIRADVFA
-1645 GGNGRIKRA
+1645 GGNGRTKRA
-1654 DTDYTINNNTWHP
+1654 TDNSNIENNTWNP
-1667 EKVGKVLG
+1667 EIVGKVLG

-1699 NLAQVEGDTH
+1699 NLAQVGGDTH

-1725 KGRITDNNGKELYTY
+1725 KGRITDDKGYAIADEGLYTY
-1740 ADVTGNTFVSLAKDQ
+1740 ANVTGNTFVSLAKDQ

-1768 YSINVIWNKKL
+1768 FSINVIWNRKL

-1784 NFIEWDTNK
+1784 NFIEWNTNK
-1793 AKFFAD
+1793 AEFFAN

-1811 GNLACNVT
+1811 GNLACEVT

-1862 NTTVDNTD
+1862 NTTVGNTD

-1895 GQTPLRAKSDMN
+1895 GQTPLRAKGEMN

-1949 YGGGFGDPKSTSNNE
+1949 YGGGFGDPTSTSNNN

-1995 KDASST
+1995 ND
-2001 YTYFTNVAKVY
+2001 TYFTDVAKV
-2012 ETTKVEVSDDAHV
+2012 EGTTKVEISDDAHV
-2025 YGNVYGGGDMANI
+2025 YGDVYGGGDMANI
-2038 GSYETHD
+2038 GSYITHT
-2045 NPEAYFGNKPKS
+2045 NKVEYYGNKPKS
-2057 ISTFDQTNGKFIS
+2057 ISTFDQTNGNFIS
-2070 YEATDYKSFVNIIGG
+2070 YKATDYKSFVNIIGG
-2085 NIFGEIFAGGKGLK
+2085 NIFGKIFAGGKGLK

-2214 TKVQIDGGEWLWDR
+2214 TKVQIDGGAWLWDR

-2237 TWLDVQSD
+2237 TWLDVQTD
-2245 SEKVCENLD
+2245 NEKVCENLD

-2287 KDTKEFFELT
+2287 KDTKEFFEMT
-2297 DGDFGSASFSK
+2297 DGDFGSARFSK

-2313 GGGNRACYVGYD
+2313 GGGNRACYVGYGID
-2325 INGNSTGDGTGEAI
+2325 GNSTGDGTGEAI

-2354 GKSLNILDFTTLQ
+2354 GKSLDILDFTTLQ

-2396 RNAKVY
+2396 RKATVY
-2402 AQAGAMI
+2402 AQTGAMI
-2409 EENGTPNKING
+2409 ELNGTPNKIDG
-2420 KYFRY
+2420 KSFRY

-2499 GYVKEDTYVETNN
+2499 GYVDENTYVEANN
-2512 QLTCYNIYGGGLGA
+2512 QLACYNIYGGGLGA
-2526 LPYGT
+2526 MPYGT
-2531 LNETTDKDNHYDFGS
+2531 LNETTDKDNQYDFGS
-2546 VGGNSKVFFKSGN
+2546 VGGNSKVFIKSGN

-2571 ESIRVSGNNIVS
+2571 ESIRVSGDNIVS

-2604 EVHIYG
+2604 EVHVYG

-2639 LNTQKATAK
+2639 LDSQKATAE
-2648 KIDDAES
+2648 KIDVAKS
-2655 LSPSNFTSFVNVRGG
+2655 LTPSNFTSFVNVRGG
-2670 TILSKIFAGGNG
+2670 TIFSKIFAGGKG

-2714 NEFATGSTTEYT
+2714 NEFATDSTTEYT
-2726 STSLNPSEEK
+2726 STSLDPSK
-2736 YLVNPDATV
+2736 QQYLVNPDATV
-2745 NKDLMPSIMNSIYGG
+2745 NKDLMPNIMNSVYGG

-2765 VYGNTLVAIKDGAL
+2765 IYGNTLVAIKDGAL
-2779 YYNIFGGG
+2779 YYNVFGGG

-2873 ENSGNT
+2873 ANSGNT

-2897 VSTTQFFNSN
+2897 VSNTQFFSSN

-2931 TFVLNDSH
+2931 TSVLNDSH

-2957 KGEEHKHFFSDYSMM
+2957 KGEEHKHFFSDYSVM

-3013 INIKAIDCHDIFGG
+3013 INIKAIDCQDIFGG

-3071 VNIVL
+3071 INIVL

-3193 DGDVYGGGNSASVKK
+3193 DGDVYGGGNSASVQK
-3208 VHDYDSDNQE
+3208 SDNQV

-3331 LTNCNIGTFCCGGN
+3331 LTNCTIGTFCCGGN
-3345 RGNMSVYPNSVGNVV
+3345 RGNMSVYPDSVGNVI

-3406 IKLTIKNKFEP
+3406 IKLTIKNQFEP

-3437 TVRGDISVILQSDM
+3437 TVRGDIVIDFQSDM
-3451 LEGKSKEK
+3451 LGGKSKEK

-3480 AGYGMESYV
+3480 GGYGMESYV
-3489 YGNTDVRVAE
+3489 YGNTDIIVAK
-3499 GMKCDTVSTTS
+3499 GLKCSAPSTS
-3510 DIFNASGV
+3510 SSGEFNASGV

-3540 LNGHIYKSVTGGSYS
+3540 LNGHIYKAVTGGSYS

-3579 GIYLLNRSDKNNKF
+3579 GIYLLDRTDKSNKY

-3641 TEFVKNDC
+3641 EEFVKTDC
-3649 FEKCISKPASPLTWN
+3649 FETCVSSPASSLTWD
-3664 DINIKIGEAVYGGG
+3664 DINIQIGEAIYGGG

-3734 LVADNSNPSSTR
+3734 LVADNSAPSSTR

-3759 VLPKGTDLFG
+3759 ELPNGTDLFG

-3789 YGGGEEYAKPEEQG
+3789 YGDGYDKPVGQSD
-3803 TDKNIYV
+3803 TIYV

-3837 GFAGTTINK
+3837 GFAGTTINN

-3898 IALKGNKLQ
+3898 IALDDSNKLQ
-3907 GKTVNRAR
+3907 DKSVKRAR

-3945 NDTGEIPASGDY
+3945 NDTGEVPASGDY

-3970 DQYKKDTDEATFQKR
+3970 DQYKDKDEATFQKR

-4054 DNGNNPDFLETTGNF
+4054 DNGKTPDFLETTGNF
-4069 VFPYDAKQNRY
+4069 VFPYDATQNRY

-4113 YYYNAHITCFTY
+4113 YYYNAHITGFTY
-4125 KDAMKFNNDNS
+4125 KDAMKFNNDNR

-4145 KPNQPVTV
+4145 KPNQPVTI

-4158 RSGHPDNKNDYSC
+4158 RSGHPTDTNEYSC

-4180 GKTEGNVDIDNEDV
+4180 DKTEGNVDIDNKNV
-4194 AGKYTLRVGGSSSYT
+4194 AGGYTLRVGGSSSYT

-4291 AYSKYNSEKDN
+4291 AYSEYNSETDN

-4352 NTTKIFKK
+4352 TTTKIFKK
-4360 NTDGYAPVNNIKDV
+4360 DAEGYAPVNIKDV
-4374 IAGENYFCEVPRI
+4374 IAGNNYFCEVPRI

-4433 AFSANGYYWRIGK
+4433 TFSANGYYWRIGK

-4459 NTEWNITKKAAGYD
+4459 KTEWNTTNKATGYD

-4556 AIKRAKEEKDV
+4556 AIKRAKKEKDA

-4604 APRYGANAQF
+4604 VPRYGANAQF

-4627 CGTGIFHGIFHGN
+4627 CGTGIFQGIFHGN

-4749 SNEATNPDDMK
+4749 SNDATKPDDMK

-4804 EQAETRHNQAHDIDK
+4804 EQAETRHNQAHDIVDK
-4819 ARVKAGSSS
+4819 ARVKVASSS
-4828 ASSSSPSSS
+4828 ASSS
-4837 TPSSSSPSSAPSSS
+4837 T
-4851 SPSSFDGVSTPFA
+4851 PSSFDGVSTPFA
-4864 YEPLFDANHAATTL
+4864 YEPLFDDNHAATTL

-4960 KGDISKATKT
+4960 KGDISKSTGK

-4991 KNDVTKNLLVY
+4991 KDDVTKNLLVY
-5002 TNNNVDIDSDTEAYD
+5002 TNNNVDINSDTEAYD
-5017 VVNKYLRYNEST
+5017 VVNKNLSYNEST

-5110 VHKVVAS
+5110 IHKVVAS

-5125 YGIPTTDEL
+5125 YGTPTADEL
-5134 STPALNTHTL
+5134 STPSLNTHTL
-5144 HHEYWLRGLTTVGK
+5144 HHEYWLRGLTTVDK
-5158 DGTDIAATFQRPG
+5158 NGTDIAATFQRPD

-5181 AESSGSTSAGSSSPS
+5181 AESSGSPS

-5238 PYYAAP
+5238 PYYATP

-5259 IVRFPGD
+5259 IVRFPGE

-5350 SETSTATSIM
+5350 SEASTATSVM

-5370 TKAKALS
+5370 TKAKAMS
-5377 YAPSMIKIAE
+5377 YAPYMIKIAE
-5387 STGIDKIT
+5387 STGIDKII

-5402 KDDATGSYLIVRPI
+5402 KDEATGSYLIVRPLT
-5416 NNNKVRIESNIST
+5416 NNKVRIESNIST

-5456 QQGAYIFGKAK
+5456 QQGAYIFGKTK

>member
-1 MMRRTTYTSKRII
+1 
-14 KMLFGILTIL
+14 MLFGILTIL
-24 LLSTQEIWGQTYSID
+24 LMSTQEIWGQTYSID

-100 IGKYYNYGNGNG
+100 IGKYYNYGKDNG

-166 ENAVVEKKPGFKPY
+166 ENALVEKKQGFKPY

-247 DTKINMLK
+247 DTQINMLK
-255 NTSVFNNKFH
+255 NTSVFNNKFC
-265 IAQGFGRFSYD
+265 IAQGFGRFSYN

-296 NIENTSTNIN
+296 NIESSNSETNKNIN

-319 AKKYTS
+319 AKKYAS
-325 TWYYTQDVTGGKN
+325 TWYYTQNVDGGKN
-338 LGIKV
+338 LGTQKTD
-343 NAATFANDFVDKA
+343 AAFKGEFAKIA
-356 NTLITTK
+356 NEFITKNNLT
-363 SLEEDKNPWTFTNG
+363 EEKTAWYFNNNNISMNNN
-377 ALNMYS
+377 L
-383 KIDVSLVENTYNRND
+383 DVYVVENYNRND
-398 LQVSYTLTSNQFK
+398 YNVSFSIEGISPETDYT
-411 DEYTFSW
+411 YTW
-418 TVEGEAITPN
+418 KVDNKEITPA
-428 KGSNGK
+428 KVGK
-434 TITLP
+434 SISLE
-439 LSNKKRTGVVIIT
+439 LSNKKRVGVVTIT
-452 NGNTGSV
+452 DSKTQEV
-459 ILKKHFE
+459 IMTKNFV
-466 IKPKYYS
+466 INPKYYS
-473 IDLYADSYSGGTG
+473 IDLYADNYAQGSGSET
-486 TKEDPIIISSD
+486 DPYIISND

-502 LARDVETWQM
+502 LAYDVNKGTATAG
-512 KDSKYFKLA
+512 KYFKLS
-521 NDISLDK
+521 NDINLDK
-528 GLWMPIGN
+528 ALWIPIGSTN
-536 TKYSWA
+536 YEEKY
-542 FFKGKFDGDGHTI
+542 FNGKFDGNGYSI
-555 DNMHICWKDNSGS
+555 DNMRILWTDTNNGWST
-568 WGAWGLFSVLNGQ
+568 WGLFSAIKGTADN
-581 ASDEARV
+581 EANF

-594 IIDNAVVEKEEGYM
+594 VMDHALIEKEPNTNQTEKSGNVAVLVGEVLTTGY
-608 PVGNGLNIGILAGEL
+608 
-623 AGGNSEISNIIIRN
+623 SEVSNIIVRN
-637 SKITDNKETYTTP
+637 SVITDNNESYKRKQFR
-650 EIAVGGIVG
+650 VGGIIG
-659 KAVDGQIYRIY
+659 NLEDNHITRLF
-670 NLSSEADINM
+670 NLSSDVKIKMLSNARLSDKCYM
-680 FDHASLKSGNTCLAE
+680 AE
-695 GIGYYGV
+695 GIGRYGAPKT
-702 VNNSNSFV
+702 SSSYA
-710 ILPTNIYVHG
+710 IPLTNIYVHG
-720 KVSTANNRCKVG
+720 SIETTINSNNCYVGGVIGNNANN
-732 EVVGNRN
+732 NN
-739 VNAESGETATWYY
+739 ITSTSSTWYY
-752 ANKTN
+752 TEAVSVTT
-757 SSSSNIATN
+757 SNVVN
-766 GTQKSEVDFATTFAS
+766 YGTKQPLSDFANIFAENCNS
-781 QNNLYISANN
+781 YIAEKNIDGKSVWTYIN
-791 FQDKLNWSYT
+791 SI
-801 SGTGFNFGSTKL
+801 GFKFSFTRL
-813 TVKRGYNTIITAE
+813 AVKRGFNAEITAE
-826 TIEGNAGNEKY
+826 TVKGDAANEKY
-837 FWYTSSDKKNWTLQN
+837 FWYTSADKKIWELQN
-852 ENNAYN
+852 KDTASNP
-858 DFSISLEDYDQ
+858 FTLPRKDYDQ
-869 FVYALLED
+869 YVYAELAD
-877 GSSQSGV
+877 GSSRSGIIKIEAV
-884 AKIDARKVDA
+884 RVEAKLIS
-894 VMKTNEETNT
+894 NSGENT
-904 LYIEIT
+904 ISVSVT
-910 NNIWENN
+910 NNIWNNN
-917 DKLNVTYSWVKN
+917 DYLNITYSWVKN
-929 GKEETVA
+929 DDEEHPVST
-936 PTFDKSSLAPTD
+936 TSTCDKSKLDKND
-948 KLSCHVIVTT
+948 KLKCHVVVKSQDGIV
-958 KDGVE
+958 
-963 LLNKWLVYA
+963 LLDNWLVYV
-972 KSVVYLCPAGVTVTT
+972 KSVIYICPAGVTVGSTT
-987 ADGKTISYNAGDDS
+987 YNAGDDS
-1001 NDGLTPATAVRTWKG
+1001 NDGLTPATAVKTWNG
-1016 AYSKLTVKGS
+1016 AYSKLAKEGS
-1026 WDDNTIV
+1026 WDDNIIV
-1033 LMGKS
+1033 LMGRS
-1038 DQSVTNDGSD
+1038 DYNVTNNSSNGFTSVT
-1048 GFPNNND
+1048 F
-1055 YYSSSEK
+1055 YSSSE
-1062 WENAKASSPF
+1062 WEDKKSTSPF
-1072 FRNTTIT
+1072 FKNATIT
-1079 GSWDGVDYKGVIEMY
+1079 GSWNDVDYHGVMQMKG
-1094 GGHYRN
+1094 GGNREESLPIY
-1100 HSIAIFGDTRFQ
+1100 GDTRFQ
-1112 YLAFNRNPNNTEGD
+1112 YITFERNEYVSD
-1126 YFDILYC
+1126 KYDILYC

-1143 IQMTNYQKMYQGDG
+1143 IQMINYKDMFDADG
-1157 TIKGAVSTSFQIFG
+1157 TIYGAKSTSFQIFG
-1171 GFMDDNRF
+1171 GFNDDARF
-1179 SPLSTEGNLKKMDDA
+1179 RNLWEGDNLKKMDES
-1194 LPHGREGF
+1194 LPHGHEGF
-1202 KIKIKSGHFSTICV
+1202 SIKIKSGHYSTICV
-1216 GGRQTTDN
+1216 GGRQTQSN
-1224 RNGVMGSPN
+1224 INGLMGSPN

-1250 NHNENNSDLDVAVV
+1250 NHNDNQSTLDVAVV

-1290 NGSLGARRNTSNYN
+1290 NGSLGAKRNVNGYNN
-1304 APYNTY
+1304 APYNTF
-1310 MGRANILIDPEHSE
+1310 MGRANILIDPAQSE
-1324 NNNNTDINSRVEITE
+1324 NNKQAKDINSRVEITE
-1339 IYGGSTGRGFQGG
+1339 IYGGSTGRGFVDNQEV
-1352 QWIENPFY
+1352 ENPFY
-1360 GYSTITIKGGT
+1360 GQSTITIKGGT
-1371 FLIPTKCTPEEI
+1371 FLIPIGCNQDMI

-1396 GIGDDT
+1396 GIGDDD
-1402 NHTTDE
+1402 NHTPDT
-1408 RIPYWTNS
+1408 RIPYWNDVNTKSVINFGGYATAKDKLCLYHCYNS
-1416 STKSVMAFG
+1416 STRTF
-1425 NYYTAKNNLCMYKCY
+1425 T
-1440 NADTHTY
+1440 DI
-1447 TEVDPRLT
+1447 DPRETST
-1455 NNKIIIEGGIFGSET
+1455 NIIIEGGIFGSST
-1470 RKIDGIY
+1470 KPIDGIY
-1477 GGGSGYMS
+1477 AGGSGYMS
-1485 KDLWIADSK
+1485 LDLWPHGGIPSK
-1494 PSTYGGNIYGK
+1494 EGGNIYGK
-1505 AGETVTSLTINGGEF
+1505 AGETVASITINGGEF
-1520 YCKNGIFAGGRGT
+1520 YCSKGIFAGGRGT

-1540 AYNGNPDDYQE
+1540 AYNGNPDDYKK

-1582 KLLNSNNINTLEN
+1582 KQKNNNTINTLEN

-1630 VIISDRADIRADVFA
+1630 VIISDSADIRADVFA
-1645 GGNGRIKRA
+1645 GGNGRTKRA
-1654 DTDYTINNNTWHP
+1654 TDNSNIENNTWNP
-1667 EKVGKVLG
+1667 EIVGKVLG

-1725 KGRITDNNGKELYTY
+1725 KGRITDDNGKAIAKNLYTY
-1740 ADVTGNTFVSLAKDQ
+1740 ANVTGNTFVSLAKDQ

-1768 YSINVIWNKKL
+1768 FSINVIWNRKL
-1779 DSTKE
+1779 DSTKK
-1784 NFIEWDTNK
+1784 NFIEWNTNK
-1793 AKFFAD
+1793 AEFFAN

-1811 GNLACNVT
+1811 GNLACEVT

-1862 NTTVDNTD
+1862 NTTVGNTD

-1895 GQTPLRAKSDMN
+1895 GQTPLRAKGEMN

-1949 YGGGFGDPKSTSNNE
+1949 YGGGFGDPTSTSNNN

-1995 KDASST
+1995 ND
-2001 YTYFTNVAKVY
+2001 TYFTDVAKV
-2012 ETTKVEVSDDAHV
+2012 EGTTKVEISDDAHV
-2025 YGNVYGGGDMANI
+2025 YGDVYGGGDMANI
-2038 GSYETHD
+2038 GSYITHT
-2045 NPEAYFGNKPKS
+2045 NKVEYYGNKPKS
-2057 ISTFDQTNGKFIS
+2057 ISTFDQTNGNFIS
-2070 YEATDYKSFVNIIGG
+2070 YKATDYKSFVNIIGG
-2085 NIFGEIFAGGKGLK
+2085 NIFGKIFAGGKGLK

-2214 TKVQIDGGEWLWDR
+2214 TKVQIDGGAWLWDR
-2228 KADKNGNIT
+2228 KADKNGKIT
-2237 TWLDVQSD
+2237 TWLDVQTD
-2245 SEKVCENLD
+2245 NEKVCENLD

-2287 KDTKEFFELT
+2287 KDTKEFFEMT
-2297 DGDFGSASFSK
+2297 DGDFGSARFSK

-2313 GGGNRACYVGYD
+2313 GGGNRACYVGYGID
-2325 INGNSTGDGTGEAI
+2325 GNSTGDGTGEAI

-2354 GKSLNILDFTTLQ
+2354 GKSLDILDFTTLQ

-2402 AQAGAMI
+2402 AQTGAMI
-2409 EENGTPNKING
+2409 ELNGTPNKIDG
-2420 KYFRY
+2420 KSFRY

-2499 GYVKEDTYVETNN
+2499 GYVEDSTYVEANN
-2512 QLTCYNIYGGGLGA
+2512 QLACYNIYGGGLGA
-2526 LPYGT
+2526 MPYGT

-2546 VGGNSKVFFKSGN
+2546 VGGNSKVFIKSGN
-2559 VARNVYGGGAGI
+2559 VAKNVYGGGAGI
-2571 ESIRVSGNNIVS
+2571 ESIRVSGDNIVS

-2604 EVHIYG
+2604 EVHVYG

-2639 LNTQKATAK
+2639 LDSQKATAK
-2648 KIDDAES
+2648 EIDVAKS
-2655 LSPSNFTSFVNVRGG
+2655 LTPSNFTSFVNVRGG
-2670 TILSKIFAGGNG
+2670 TIFSKIFAGGKG

-2714 NEFATGSTTEYT
+2714 NKFAKGSTTEYT
-2726 STSLNPSEEK
+2726 STSLDPSEQQ

-2745 NKDLMPSIMNSIYGG
+2745 NKDLMPNIMNSVYGG

-2765 VYGNTLVAIKDGAL
+2765 IYGNTLVAIKDGAL
-2779 YYNIFGGG
+2779 YYNVFGGG

-2858 KTCVVGEKDKDGNLV
+2858 KTCVVGERDKDGNLV
-2873 ENSGNT
+2873 ANSGNT

-2897 VSTTQFFNSN
+2897 VSTTQFFSSN

-2931 TFVLNDSH
+2931 TFVLSDSH

-2957 KGEEHKHFFSDYSMM
+2957 KGEEYKHFFSDYSVM

-2981 QVNGTTHIYGAGGA
+2981 QVNGTTHINGAGGA

-3013 INIKAIDCHDIFGG
+3013 INIKAIDCQDIFGG

-3071 VNIVL
+3071 INIVL

-3193 DGDVYGGGNSASVKK
+3193 DGDVYGGGNSASVQK
-3208 VHDYDSDNQE
+3208 SDNQV

-3320 LTWNGSESGDG
+3320 LTWNGRESGYG
-3331 LTNCNIGTFCCGGN
+3331 LTNCTIGTFCCGGN
-3345 RGNMSVYPNSVGNVV
+3345 RGNMNIYPNAKGNVIN
-3360 DYTFPAGLVITNKI
+3360 YIFPEGLTITDKI

-3406 IKLTIKNKFEP
+3406 IKLTIKNQFKP

-3437 TVRGDISVILQSDM
+3437 TVRGDIVIDFQSDM
-3451 LEGKSKEK
+3451 LGGKSKEK

-3480 AGYGMESYV
+3480 GGYGMESYV
-3489 YGNTDVRVAE
+3489 YGNTDIIVAK
-3499 GMKCDTVSTTS
+3499 GLKCSAPSTS
-3510 DIFNASGV
+3510 SSGEFNASGV

-3540 LNGHIYKSVTGGSYS
+3540 LNGHIYKAVTGGSYS

-3579 GIYLLNRSDKNNKF
+3579 GIYLLNRTDKSNRY

-3641 TEFVKNDC
+3641 AEFVKTDC
-3649 FEKCISKPASPLTWN
+3649 FETCVSSPASPLTWD
-3664 DINIKIGEAVYGGG
+3664 DINIQIGEAIYGGG

-3698 DRYNIDKAFT
+3698 DKYNIDKAFT

-3734 LVADNSNPSSTR
+3734 LVADNSAPSSTR
-3746 DHITISHQEMKSI
+3746 DHITISHLEMKSI
-3759 VLPKGTDLFG
+3759 ELPNGTDLFG

-3789 YGGGEEYAKPEEQG
+3789 YGDGYDKPVGQSD
-3803 TDKNIYV
+3803 TDKNIYM

-3837 GFAGTTINK
+3837 GFAGTTINN

-3898 IALKGNKLQ
+3898 IALDGNKLQ
-3907 GKTVNRAR
+3907 DKSVKRAR

-3928 AVTSNVPF
+3928 AVSSNVPF

-3945 NDTGEIPASGDY
+3945 NDTGEVPASGDY

-3970 DQYKKDTDEATFQKR
+3970 DQYKKDKDEVTFQKR

-4023 GPIYGVIEMNLIDVR
+4023 GPIYGVIEMNLIYVR

-4054 DNGNNPDFLETTGNF
+4054 DNGKTPDFLETTGNF
-4069 VFPYDAKQNRY
+4069 VFPYDTMQNRY
-4080 IVDDCFPTGFSGLKT
+4080 IVDDCFPTGFNGLKT

-4113 YYYNAHITCFTY
+4113 YYYNAHITGFTY
-4125 KDAMKFNNDNS
+4125 KDAMKFNNDNR

-4145 KPNQPVTV
+4145 KPNQPVTI

-4158 RSGHPDNKNDYSC
+4158 RSGHPKDTNEYSC

-4180 GKTEGNVDIDNEDV
+4180 DKTEGNVDIDNKNV
-4194 AGKYTLRVGGSSSYT
+4194 AGGYTLRVGGSSSYT

-4291 AYSKYNSEKDN
+4291 AYSEYKSEDNN

-4352 NTTKIFKK
+4352 TTTKIFKK
-4360 NTDGYAPVNNIKDV
+4360 NADGYAPVNIKDV
-4374 IAGENYFCEVPRI
+4374 IAGDNYFCEVPRI

-4459 NTEWNITKKAAGYD
+4459 KTEWNTTNKATGYD

-4556 AIKRAKEEKDV
+4556 AIKRAKKEKDA

-4604 APRYGANAQF
+4604 VPRYGANAQF

-4627 CGTGIFHGIFHGN
+4627 CGTGIFQGIFHGN

-4749 SNEATNPDDMK
+4749 SNDATKPDDMK

-4789 ITYLR
+4789 ITFLR

-4819 ARVKAGSSS
+4819 ARVKVASSS
-4828 ASSSSPSSS
+4828 ASSS
-4837 TPSSSSPSSAPSSS
+4837 T
-4851 SPSSFDGVSTPFA
+4851 PSSFDGVSTPFA
-4864 YEPLFDANHAATTL
+4864 YEPLFDDNHAATTL

-4941 GTMTTYV
+4941 GIMTTYV

-4960 KGDISKATKT
+4960 KGDISKSTGKN
-4970 INGIFYPPV
+4970 NGIFYPPV

-4991 KNDVTKNLLVY
+4991 KDDVTKNLLVY
-5002 TNNNVDIDSDTEAYD
+5002 TNNNVDINSDTEAYD
-5017 VVNKYLRYNEST
+5017 VVNKNLSYNEST

-5125 YGIPTTDEL
+5125 YGIPTDDEL
-5134 STPALNTHTL
+5134 STPSLNTHTL
-5144 HHEYWLRGLTTVGK
+5144 HHEYWLRGLTTVDK
-5158 DGTDIAATFQRPG
+5158 NGTDIAATFQRPG

-5181 AESSGSTSAGSSSPS
+5181 AES
-5196 AGSGSTSAGSG
+5196 SG

-5238 PYYAAP
+5238 PYYDYATP

-5259 IVRFPGD
+5259 IVRFPGE

-5350 SETSTATSIM
+5350 SEASTATSVM

-5370 TKAKALS
+5370 TKAKAMS
-5377 YAPSMIKIAE
+5377 YAPYMIKIAE
-5387 STGIDKIT
+5387 STGIDKII

-5402 KDDATGSYLIVRPI
+5402 KDEATGSYLIVRPLT
-5416 NNNKVRIESNIST
+5416 NNKVRIESNIST

-5456 QQGAYIFGKAK
+5456 QQGAYIFGKTK

>member
-1 MMRRTTYTSKRII
+1 MRRTTYTSKRII

-24 LLSTQEIWGQTYSID
+24 LMSTQEIWGQTYSID
-39 LYAQNY
+39 RYAQNY

-50 TKNDPYLISNDKEL
+50 TKNDPYLISNDMEL

-88 ADIDLSGGIWMP
+88 ADIDLKNGIWMP

-143 WGLFSTLQGS
+143 WGLFSTLQGA

-233 DSKNETFRIFNIAA
+233 DGKNETFRIFNIAA

-255 NTSVFNNKFH
+255 NTSVYNNKFH

-276 MKGGDNIIEPT
+276 MNGGDNIIEPT

-296 NIENTSTNIN
+296 NIENTSPNIN
-306 KGGITANCQNENN
+306 KGGITAGCQKESN
-319 AKKYTS
+319 ANKYAS

-338 LGIKV
+338 MGTQKTD
-343 NAATFANDFVDKA
+343 AAFKGEFAKIA
-356 NTLITTK
+356 NEFITKNNLT
-363 SLEEDKNPWTFTNG
+363 EEKTAWYFNNNNISMNNN
-377 ALNMYS
+377 L
-383 KIDVSLVENTYNRND
+383 DVYVVENYNRND
-398 LQVSYTLTSNQFK
+398 YNVSFSIEGISPETDYT
-411 DEYTFSW
+411 YTW
-418 TVEGEAITPN
+418 KVDNKEITPA
-428 KGSNGK
+428 KGGK
-434 TITLP
+434 SISLE
-439 LSNKKRTGVVIIT
+439 LSNKKRVGVVTIT
-452 NGNTGSV
+452 DSKTQEV
-459 ILKKHFE
+459 IMTKNFV
-466 IKPKYYS
+466 INPKYYS
-473 IDLYADSYSGGTG
+473 IDLYADSYAQGSGSET
-486 TKEDPIIISSD
+486 DPYIISND

-502 LARDVETWQM
+502 LAYDVNKGTATAG
-512 KDSKYFKLA
+512 KYFKLS
-521 NDISLDK
+521 NDINLDK
-528 GLWMPIGN
+528 ALWIPIGSTN
-536 TKYSWA
+536 YEEKY
-542 FFKGKFDGDGHTI
+542 FNGKFDGDGYSI
-555 DNMHICWKDNSGS
+555 DNMRILWTDTNNGWST
-568 WGAWGLFSVLNGQ
+568 WGLFSAIKGTADN
-581 ASDEARV
+581 EANF

-594 IIDNAVVEKEEGYM
+594 VMDRALIEKEPNTNQTEKSGNVAVLVGEVLTTGY
-608 PVGNGLNIGILAGEL
+608 
-623 AGGNSEISNIIIRN
+623 SEVSNIIVRN
-637 SKITDNKETYTTP
+637 SVITDNNESYKRKQFR
-650 EIAVGGIVG
+650 VGGIIG
-659 KAVDGQIYRIY
+659 NLEDNHITRLF
-670 NLSSEADINM
+670 NLSAQVEIKMLSNATLSDKCYM
-680 FDHASLKSGNTCLAE
+680 AE
-695 GIGYYGV
+695 GIGRYGAPKT
-702 VNNSNSFV
+702 SSSYA
-710 ILPTNIYVHG
+710 IPLTNIYVHG
-720 KVSTANNRCKVG
+720 SIETTINSNNCYVGGVIGNNANN
-732 EVVGNRN
+732 NN
-739 VNAESGETATWYY
+739 ITSTSSTWYY
-752 ANKTN
+752 TE
-757 SSSSNIATN
+757 SVSVTTSNVVN
-766 GTQKSEVDFATTFAS
+766 YGTKQPLSDFANIFAENCNS
-781 QNNLYISANN
+781 YIAEKNIDGKNVWTYINSI
-791 FQDKLNWSYT
+791 
-801 SGTGFNFGSTKL
+801 GFKFSFTRL
-813 TVKRGYNTIITAE
+813 TVKRGFNAEITAE
-826 TIEGNAGNEKY
+826 TVKGNAANEKY
-837 FWYTSSDKKNWTLQN
+837 FWYTSADKKIWELQN
-852 ENNAYN
+852 KDTASNP
-858 DFSISLEDYDQ
+858 FTLPRKDYDQ
-869 FVYALLED
+869 YVYAELAD
-877 GSSQSGV
+877 GSSRSGIIKIEAV
-884 AKIDARKVDA
+884 RVEAKLIS
-894 VMKTNEETNT
+894 NSGENT
-904 LYIEIT
+904 ISVSVT
-910 NNIWENN
+910 NNIWNNN
-917 DKLNVTYSWVKN
+917 DYLNITYSWVKN
-929 GKEETVA
+929 DDEERPVST
-936 PTFDKSSLAPTD
+936 TSTYDKSKLDKND
-948 KLSCHVIVTT
+948 KLKCHVVVKSQGGIV
-958 KDGVE
+958 
-963 LLNKWLVYA
+963 LLDNWLVYV
-972 KSVVYLCPAGVTVTT
+972 KSVIYICPAGVTVGSTT
-987 ADGKTISYNAGDDS
+987 YNAGNDD
-1001 NDGLTPATAVRTWKG
+1001 NDGLTPETAVKTWNG
-1016 AYSKLTVKGS
+1016 AYSKLAKEGT
-1026 WDDNTIV
+1026 WADNIIV
-1033 LMGKS
+1033 LMGRS
-1038 DQSVTNDGSD
+1038 DYNVTNNSSNGFTSVT
-1048 GFPNNND
+1048 F
-1055 YYSSSEK
+1055 YSSSD
-1062 WENAKASSPF
+1062 WENKKSTSPF
-1072 FRNTTIT
+1072 FKNATIT
-1079 GSWDGVDYKGVIEMY
+1079 GSWNDVDYHGVMQMKGGSNRDESLPIY
-1094 GGHYRN
+1094 
-1100 HSIAIFGDTRFQ
+1100 GDTRFQ
-1112 YLAFNRNPNNTEGD
+1112 YITFERSNVISD
-1126 YFDILYC
+1126 KYDILYC
-1133 QFYNLEMGEG
+1133 QYNNLEMGEG
-1143 IQMTNYQKMYQGDG
+1143 IQMINYKDMFDADG
-1157 TIKGAVSTSFQIFG
+1157 TIYGAKSTSFQIFG
-1171 GFMDDNRF
+1171 GFKDDARF
-1179 SPLSTEGNLKKMDDA
+1179 RNLWEGDNLKKMDES
-1194 LPHGREGF
+1194 LPHGHEGF
-1202 KIKIKSGHFSTICV
+1202 SIKIKSGHYSTICV
-1216 GGRQTTDN
+1216 GGRQTQSN
-1224 RNGVMGSPN
+1224 INGLMGSPN
-1233 MPIKCTIDVDI
+1233 MPIKCTIDIDI
-1244 DRNFND
+1244 DRDFND
-1250 NHNENNSDLDVAVV
+1250 KHTSGNGDKTPTLDVAVI

-1290 NGSLGARRNTSNYN
+1290 NGSLGAKRNVNDYKN
-1304 APYNTY
+1304 APYNTF
-1310 MGRANILIDPEHSE
+1310 MGRANILIDPAQSE
-1324 NNNNTDINSRVEITE
+1324 NNKQAKDINSRVEITE
-1339 IYGGSTGRGFQGG
+1339 IYGGSAGRGFGDNEEV
-1352 QWIENPFY
+1352 ENPFY
-1360 GYSTITIKGGT
+1360 GQSTITIKGGT
-1371 FLIPTKCTPEEI
+1371 FLIPIGCNQDMI

-1396 GIGDDT
+1396 GIGDDD
-1402 NHTTDE
+1402 NHTPDT
-1408 RIPYWTNS
+1408 RIPYWNDINTKSVINFGGYATAKDKLCLYHCYNS
-1416 STKSVMAFG
+1416 STRTF
-1425 NYYTAKNNLCMYKCY
+1425 T
-1440 NADTHTY
+1440 DI
-1447 TEVDPRLT
+1447 DPRETST
-1455 NNKIIIEGGIFGSET
+1455 NIIIEGGIFGSST
-1470 RKIDGIY
+1470 KPIDGIY
-1477 GGGSGYMS
+1477 AGGSGYMS
-1485 KDLWIADSK
+1485 LDLWPHRGIPSK
-1494 PSTYGGNIYGK
+1494 VGGNIYGK
-1505 AGETVTSLTINGGEF
+1505 AGETVASMTINGGEF

-1533 DYYYATK
+1533 DYFYAKKDNNKIYGT
-1540 AYNGNPDDYQE
+1540 PSDYTD

-1568 HCPIFGGGYGVADA
+1568 HCPVFGGGYGVADA

-1607 NGGTFFEN
+1607 NGGTFFDN

-1630 VIISDRADIRADVFA
+1630 VIISDSADIRADVFA

-1654 DTDYTINNNTWHP
+1654 TDNSNIENNTWNP

-1699 NLAQVEGDTH
+1699 NLAQVGGDTH
-1709 INMYA
+1709 INIYA
-1714 ANFAGEIFGGG
+1714 ANFAGEIYGGG
-1725 KGRITDNNGKELYTY
+1725 KGLITDSIGNLLAANLYTY
-1740 ADVTGNTFVSLAKDQ
+1740 ADVTGNTFVTLAKDQ
-1755 GVQINDKEKEEDN
+1755 GVQINDEEKEEDN
-1768 YSINVIWNKKL
+1768 YSINVIWNRKL
-1779 DSTKE
+1779 DSTKK

-1793 AKFFAD
+1793 AEFFAN

-1811 GNLACNVT
+1811 GNLACKVT

-1824 NIQKGMTPF
+1824 DIQKGMTPF

-1862 NTTVDNTD
+1862 NTTVGNTD
-1870 VTVNVEGDYSVYDAE
+1870 VTVNVEGDYGVYDAE

-1895 GQTPLRAKSDMN
+1895 GQTPLRAKSEMN

-1918 TILAVLGGG
+1918 TILGVLGGG

-1949 YGGGFGDPKSTSNNE
+1949 YGGGFGDPESTSNNE

-1982 GDVFGGGAGVKPK
+1982 GDIFGGGAGVKPK
-1995 KDASST
+1995 NDI
-2001 YTYFTNVAKVY
+2001 YFTDVAKVDK
-2012 ETTKVEVSDDAHV
+2012 TTKVEVADDAHV

-2038 GSYETHD
+2038 GSYIPHTNEV
-2045 NPEAYFGNKPKS
+2045 EKVEYYGNKPKS
-2057 ISTFDQTNGKFIS
+2057 ISTFDQTNGDFIS
-2070 YEATDYKSFVNIIGG
+2070 YEARDYKSFVNIVGG

-2237 TWLDVQSD
+2237 TWLDVQTD

-2287 KDTKEFFELT
+2287 KDTKEFFELA

-2313 GGGNRACYVGYD
+2313 GGGNRACYVGYGID
-2325 INGNSTGDGTGEAI
+2325 GKSTGDGTGEAI

-2354 GKSLNILDFTTLQ
+2354 GKSLDILDFTTLQ

-2402 AQAGAMI
+2402 AQTGAMI
-2409 EENGTPNKING
+2409 EENGTPNKIDG

-2439 TNLYIDYMA
+2439 TNLYMDYMA

-2499 GYVKEDTYVETNN
+2499 GYVDEDTYVEANN
-2512 QLTCYNIYGGGLGA
+2512 QLACYNIYGGGLGA
-2526 LPYGT
+2526 MPYGT
-2531 LNETTDKDNHYDFGS
+2531 LNENKDKDNNYDFGS

-2571 ESIRVSGNNIVS
+2571 ESIRVSGDNIVS
-2583 LDSKT
+2583 IDSKT

-2604 EVHIYG
+2604 EVHVYG

-2639 LNTQKATAK
+2639 LDSQKATAE
-2648 KIDDAES
+2648 KIDVAKS
-2655 LSPSNFTSFVNVRGG
+2655 LTPSNFTSFVNVRGG
-2670 TILSKIFAGGNG
+2670 TILSKIFAGGKG

-2745 NKDLMPSIMNSIYGG
+2745 NKDLMPNIMNSVYGG
-2760 GQNGT
+2760 CQNGT
-2765 VYGNTLVAIKDGAL
+2765 IYGNTLVAIKDGAL
-2779 YYNIFGGG
+2779 YYNVFGGG

-2837 PQYIPATQKFKVN
+2837 PQYIPSTQKFKVN

-2858 KTCVVGEKDKDGNLV
+2858 KTCVVGERDKDGNLV
-2873 ENSGNT
+2873 ANSGNT

-2897 VSTTQFFNSN
+2897 VSTTQFFSSN

-2957 KGEEHKHFFSDYSMM
+2957 KGEEHKHFFSDYSVM

-3013 INIKAIDCHDIFGG
+3013 IDIKAIDCHDIFGG

-3122 VTVNEY
+3122 VNVNEY

-3170 WRPITNKVNID
+3170 WRPITNKVNIN
-3181 IKGNSTSDIITI
+3181 IKGNSTSDGITI
-3193 DGDVYGGGNSASVKK
+3193 DGDVYGGGNSASVLK

-3285 ISTIYL
+3285 ISTLYL

-3306 DLYFQS
+3306 DIYFQP
-3312 VETDIQGQ
+3312 VETDIQGE
-3320 LTWNGSESGDG
+3320 LTWNDSTTVES
-3331 LTNCNIGTFCCGGN
+3331 LTNCTIGTFCCGGN
-3345 RGNMSVYPNSVGNVV
+3345 RGNMNVYPNSVGNVV

-3406 IKLTIKNKFEP
+3406 IKLTIKNQFKP
-3417 KEDNNAYIG
+3417 KEENNAYIG

-3437 TVRGDISVILQSDM
+3437 TVRGDISVVLQSDM
-3451 LEGKSKEK
+3451 LEGKSRTM
-3459 LDNSNDFLSSK
+3459 LDKSNEYLGSK
-3470 PQYSA
+3470 PEFSA

-3480 AGYGMESYV
+3480 AGYGMDSYV
-3489 YGNTDVRVAE
+3489 YGNTDVIVAE
-3499 GMKCDTVSTTS
+3499 GMKCDTLSTTS

-3540 LNGHIYKSVTGGSYS
+3540 LNGQIYKSVTGGSYS

-3579 GIYLLNRSDKNNKF
+3579 GIYLLDRTDKNNKY
-3593 IDHEGN
+3593 IDREGN
-3599 TETGAILSDLAS
+3599 TESGAILSNLAS
-3611 ETIKQDIKLI
+3611 ESIKQNIKLI

-3641 TEFVKNDC
+3641 EKFVKDNC
-3649 FEKCISKPASPLTWN
+3649 FEKRVSSPASPLTWD

-3698 DRYNIDKAFT
+3698 DKYNIDKAFT
-3708 TENSRL
+3708 TNNTHL
-3714 VDLAEL
+3714 VGLDEL
-3720 PNGTTKGFGGNTTI
+3720 PNKTTEGFGGNTTI
-3734 LVADNSNPSSTR
+3734 LVADNSAPSSTR
-3746 DHITISHQEMKSI
+3746 DHIIISHQEMKSI
-3759 VLPKGTDLFG
+3759 VLPNGTDLFG

-3775 NGNYRYISLQDHYF
+3775 KGNYRYISLQDHYF
-3789 YGGGEEYAKPEEQG
+3789 YGDGEEYAKPEEQG

-3837 GFAGTTINK
+3837 GFAGTTINN

-3898 IALKGNKLQ
+3898 IALDGNKKLQ
-3907 GKTVNRAR
+3907 GKTVKRAR

-3945 NDTGEIPASGDY
+3945 NDIGEVPASGEY

-3963 EVKQSYI
+3963 DVKQSYI
-3970 DQYKKDTDEATFQKR
+3970 DNYNNDADEATFQKR

-4038 EDEGGGYVYA
+4038 ADEGGGYVYA

-4054 DNGNNPDFLETTGNF
+4054 DNGNKPDFLETTGNF

-4080 IVDDCFPTGFSGLKT
+4080 IVDDCFPTGFYGLKT

-4113 YYYNAHITCFTY
+4113 YYYNAHITGFTY

-4145 KPNQPVTV
+4145 KPNQPVAV

-4158 RSGHPDNKNDYSC
+4158 RSGHPTDTNEYSC
-4171 DLEYRNYLP
+4171 DLEYRNYLTA
-4180 GKTEGNVDIDNEDV
+4180 GIEGNVDIDNKDV
-4194 AGKYTLRVGGSSSYT
+4194 AGGYTLRVGGSSSYT
-4209 YSNPEASDT
+4209 YSDPKAANIDA
-4218 EDANKGFAAVLPM
+4218 ANKGFAAVLPM
-4231 NATGAFDSNNYIR
+4231 NGSTVTYI
-4244 QALPSELNN
+4244 QKNLPTKLND

-4265 VNNTTTEYFNKHLS
+4265 VNNTTTEYFNKHLA

-4291 AYSKYNSEKDN
+4291 AYSEYKDSSNN

-4314 FTLSATGNYEKVENN
+4314 FTYSDGKYNPVTGSKLSAGTK
-4329 TNLSEGKDY
+4329 Y
-4338 YIKNGIEGEYAKVN
+4338 YIKNGIEGEYAE
-4352 NTTKIFKK
+4352 IDPSLIYQK
-4360 NTDGYAPVNNIKDV
+4360 NQDGYALVKISDV
-4374 IAGENYFCEVPRI
+4374 TVGNNYFCEVPRV

-4433 AFSANGYYWRIGK
+4433 TFSANGYYWRIGK

-4459 NTEWNITKKAAGYD
+4459 NTEWDTTKKATGYD

-4543 NPHKEGLDLHLAE
+4543 NPHKEGLNLHLAE
-4556 AIKRAKEEKDV
+4556 AIKRAKEEKE
-4567 ATGTTTVPF
+4567 TGTATVPL

-4627 CGTGIFHGIFHGN
+4627 CGTGIFQGVFHGN

-4691 SSPSSSEAS
+4691 S
-4700 SSLSDGV
+4700 LSDGV

-4749 SNEATNPDDMK
+4749 SNDATNPEDMK

-4819 ARVKAGSSS
+4819 ARVK
-4828 ASSSSPSSS
+4828 
-4837 TPSSSSPSSAPSSS
+4837 
-4851 SPSSFDGVSTPFA
+4851 FA

-4878 AASNIMND
+4878 TASNIMND

-4948 HQPSITAIDFTC
+4948 HQPSITAIDFSC
-4960 KGDISKATKT
+4960 KGDISKATGT
-4970 INGIFYPPV
+4970 TNGIFYPPV

-4991 KNDVTKNLLVY
+4991 KDDVTKNLLVY
-5002 TNNNVDIDSDTEAYD
+5002 TNNNVDIDSNTEAYD
-5017 VVNKYLRYNEST
+5017 VVNKYLSYNEST
-5029 RESLIKG
+5029 RELLIKG
-5036 HHVFTNTEGFT
+5036 HHVFKNTEGFT

-5073 CAPLP
+5073 CAPIP

-5125 YGIPTTDEL
+5125 YGTPTADEL
-5134 STPALNTHTL
+5134 SNPATNTHTL

-5158 DGTDIAATFQRPG
+5158 NGTDIAATFQRPG
-5171 LTSDGLFMPI
+5171 LTSEGLFMPI

-5207 SPSLSEGVSY
+5207 STSLSEGVSY

-5238 PYYAAP
+5238 PYYANK

-5259 IVRFPGD
+5259 IVRFPGE

-5313 KQMATTKDGYTHC
+5313 KQMVTTKDGYSHC

-5337 AIYSMNDKGNAFI
+5337 AIYGMNDKGNAFI
-5350 SETSTATSIM
+5350 SESATVTSVM

-5370 TKAKALS
+5370 TKAKAMS
-5377 YAPSMIKIAE
+5377 YAPYMIKIAE
-5387 STGIDKIT
+5387 STDIDKIT